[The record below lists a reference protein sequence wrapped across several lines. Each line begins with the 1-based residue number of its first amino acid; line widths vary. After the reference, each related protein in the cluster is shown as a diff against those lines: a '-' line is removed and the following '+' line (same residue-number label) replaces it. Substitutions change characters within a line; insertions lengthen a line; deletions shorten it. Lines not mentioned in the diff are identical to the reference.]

1 MKNMKRIISLLM
13 ALMLMGS
20 SVTANADMIVSNS
33 EGIRLHTVASETN
46 TDLNHFLTDASIT
59 DPRTHQEVTGQV
71 ETGRDYKIRVEFSE
85 GNRDNQFQVNGN
97 HQMTYRFPDGLTV
110 SNLDGQYPVT
120 VGGVKIGVYT
130 IQDNTLTFTPWYSTD
145 QVNYEPYNAEEMQGN
160 PNYKTYADFA
170 VNTEIWFDVVGQFA
184 ETEGKFKFTDS
195 LNKEWNVVPERNE
208 PVIELKKESQY
219 DEEANKFH
227 YTIHATVTN
236 ADAGDLTITDALAD
250 MMGMEGIDSSTLKIT
265 KQTGGAAAEGSGYTL
280 NRENGETIIW
290 TDKETP
296 DGTHKAGFTMTL
308 KDVKKDDT
316 FTIEYDAP
324 IDTAA
329 LERARGENDVG
340 LTIGHNRVTAAA
352 KDTNSQV
359 DWWGQFFP
367 GKKPIQKQYVG
378 QPEGDK
384 SILKWKLTVGSKN
397 ETNPENKVNGKTV
410 TDTWSFDTNIESV
423 SLDKAAGVKITLY
436 PFGDGQKQEITL
448 KEDEVS
454 NYLTEK
460 TDGTGFTFIVP
471 DSAFDVKYCE
481 VEYQTDC
488 RMKGES
494 EGGTSTGTGD
504 VTNTAEFGGQSA
516 SATGTAGG
524 EKPLPELNPTKTLVD
539 SNADELVFRYTVD
552 IPREYIGREKVW
564 FEDEF
569 RLRYEYK
576 EYWIYNKPSR
586 ITVMAVGK
594 ESRKEQPITAGT
606 GAYTYQYCKETG
618 GENIKKFYLFFNA
631 NEKIGNADNS
641 GSKSGLWA
649 WDEDEDVTL
658 TIEYAI
664 SKNNLVADKEGW
676 GSYQYPDCYSNKISE
691 VTKGVLVNTGKINN
705 KDATAELNI
714 TRKVVKHAEVTDSD
728 TGEVTYTVDLNKT
741 GLNQIPENAIFTDTY
756 DDHMEFVD
764 GSLRVCICWNNT
776 EQANIVAEPQYKGQ
790 YLNEGKHQ
798 ITLQFEAFGGGLW
811 EAGDKHNWNYLREI
825 YKPDGGE
832 TEAVNAYKAA
842 QDWYRREYKDQWNNN
857 QTKYPWIRIEYRLR
871 LKDQYVD
878 GNPYRVNNTAKLGD
892 WVGASASAT
901 VKPKMLKKSMTSDG
915 GLLKYAI
922 TVNPSGSQLG
932 DGGKLTLTD
941 VMTNLSPMMDSS
953 LKVIDK
959 GTKET
964 LQRGTDWN
972 VAYDAENH
980 QMTFTL
986 PNSRALEIQYSARAT
1001 GTGKVNISNK
1011 ATLLGESSTV
1021 GKQDF
1026 NASDTSS
1033 GANQSA
1039 YGFQISKVKTGTKI
1053 GLEGAE
1059 FQITYFHKTDKGIEE
1074 FPFGSYT
1081 TNEYGVALIDQG
1093 NDSTLGNNN
1102 HVYANT
1108 VYCIVETK
1116 APERYEASGQER
1128 YIYIDASG
1136 EHQNSID
1143 EVTKWLNEQG
1153 KTVTKCVNWETI
1165 TIENSPASQRFP
1177 FSFTKTDPLG
1187 KALPGATFTLTDT
1200 SANDPEDPRTATSGE
1215 NGAVTFTDLKPGK
1228 TYWLAETRAPGGYL
1242 LSTETWT
1249 IEVGADG
1256 GMTVTDRSGKTVEK
1270 PDGGY
1275 RFANREIPTLPS
1287 VGGRGT
1293 AAYGLLGLALMAMAT
1308 AAAYTLARRKKASG
1322 AE

>member
-33 EGIRLHTVASETN
+33 EGIRLRTVASETN
-46 TDLNHFLTDASIT
+46 TDLNHFLTNASIT
-59 DPRTHQEVTGQV
+59 DPRTHQEVPGQV

-97 HQMTYRFPDGLTV
+97 HQMIYRFPEGLTV
-110 SNLDGQYPVT
+110 RNLDGQYPVT

-130 IQDNTLTFTPWYSTD
+130 IQGNTLTFTPWYSTD

-170 VNTEIWFDVVGQFA
+170 VNTKIWFDVVGQFT
-184 ETEGKFKFTDS
+184 ETEGNFKFTDS

-208 PVIELKKESQY
+208 PVIELQKESQY
-219 DEEANKFH
+219 DKEANKFH
-227 YTIHATVTN
+227 YTIRATVTN

-250 MMGMEGIDSSTLKIT
+250 MMGMKGIDSSTLKIT

-280 NRENGETIIW
+280 NGEKGETITW
-290 TDKETP
+290 TEKETP

-316 FTIEYDAP
+316 FIIEYDAP

-329 LERARGENDVG
+329 LEKALGENDVG

-378 QPEGDK
+378 QPESDK

-397 ETNPENKVNGKTV
+397 ETNPGNRVNEKTV
-410 TDTWSFDTNIESV
+410 KDTWSFDPNIKSV
-423 SLDKAAGVKITLY
+423 SLDEAAGVKITLY
-436 PFGDGQKQEITL
+436 PFNGEPQVI
-448 KEDEVS
+448 EVS
-454 NYLTEK
+454 GDDVSLYFNDSEK
-460 TDGTGFTFIVP
+460 GFTFTVP
-471 DSAFDVKYCE
+471 NPNPEFDVKYCE

-488 RMKGES
+488 RMKDES
-494 EGGTSTGTGD
+494 EGGTSAGTGD
-504 VTNTAEFGGQSA
+504 VTNTVEFGGQSA

-552 IPREYIGREKVW
+552 IPREYINREKVW

-569 RLRYEYK
+569 KLSYEYK
-576 EYWIYNKPSR
+576 EYWIYNNPSR

-594 ESRKEQPITAGT
+594 KSRKERPITAGT
-606 GAYTYQYCKETG
+606 EAYTYRYFKGTS
-618 GENIKKFYLFFNA
+618 GEDIKKFYLFFNTGKEIGDA
-631 NEKIGNADNS
+631 NDP

-664 SKNNLVADKEGW
+664 SKQELVCNKSYGGYTYPNDYDK
-676 GSYQYPDCYSNKISE
+676 KISE

-714 TRKVVKHAEVTDSD
+714 TRKVVKHAEVTDSE

-764 GSLRVCICWNNT
+764 GSLRVYITRENGGR
-776 EQANIVAEPQYKGQ
+776 AESFAEMEYSGACVD
-790 YLNEGKHQ
+790 ETKHQ
-798 ITLQFEAFGGGLW
+798 ISFGFGQSSWKVKKEILPYFIEQHYGSVLNFE
-811 EAGDKHNWNYLREI
+811 
-825 YKPDGGE
+825 
-832 TEAVNAYKAA
+832 TAVRYRS
-842 QDWYRREYKDQWNNN
+842 WYRKESQSDKG
-857 QTKYPWIRIEYRLR
+857 KYPWIRIEYRLR

-878 GNPYRVNNTAKLGD
+878 GNPYRVNNTAKLGE

-915 GLLKYAI
+915 GLLKYTI

-932 DGGKLTLTD
+932 DGEKLTLTD

-959 GTKET
+959 KANTELKQGTE
-964 LQRGTDWN
+964 WN
-972 VAYDAENH
+972 VAYDAESH

-1001 GTGKVNISNK
+1001 GTGTVNISNT
-1011 ATLLGESSTV
+1011 ATLLGESSTA

-1039 YGFQISKVKTGTKI
+1039 FGFQISKVKTGTKI
-1053 GLEGAE
+1053 GLEGAK
-1059 FQITYFHKTDKGIEE
+1059 FQITYFHKKDGEIKE

-1093 NDSTLGNNN
+1093 NDKECQGNDR
-1102 HVYANT
+1102 HIYSDT
-1108 VYCIVETK
+1108 VYRIVETK
-1116 APERYEASGQER
+1116 APEGYEASGQER
-1128 YIYIDASG
+1128 YIYIASK
-1136 EHQNSID
+1136 EDSLETDSDLKAIVD
-1143 EVTKWLNEQG
+1143 SLEG

-1165 TIENSPASQRFP
+1165 TIENSPASQKFP
-1177 FSFTKTDPLG
+1177 FSFTKTDTSG
-1187 KALPGATFTLTDT
+1187 KALPGATFTLTGEGYT
-1200 SANDPEDPRTATSGE
+1200 QTATSDE
-1215 NGAVTFTDLKPGK
+1215 NGTVTFTDLKPGK
-1228 TYWLAETRAPGGYL
+1228 TYQLEETRAPGGYL

-1249 IEVGADG
+1249 IEVGTDG
-1256 GMTVTDRSGKTVEK
+1256 GMTVKDGSGKTVEK
-1270 PDGGY
+1270 PESGY

-1293 AAYGLLGLALMAMAT
+1293 AGYGLLGLALMAMAT

>member
-33 EGIRLHTVASETN
+33 EGIRLRTVASETN

-110 SNLDGQYPVT
+110 RNLDGQYPVT

-130 IQDNTLTFTPWYSTD
+130 IQDNTLTFTPWYSSN
-145 QVNYEPYNAEEMQGN
+145 QVDYKPYNAEEMQGN

-170 VNTEIWFDVVGQFA
+170 VNTKIWFDVVGQFA

-208 PVIELKKESQY
+208 PAIGLQKESQY
-219 DEEANKFH
+219 DKEANKFH
-227 YTIHATVTN
+227 YTIHATVTK

-250 MMGMEGIDSSTLKIT
+250 MMGMKGIDSSTLKIT
-265 KQTGGAAAEGSGYTL
+265 KQSGGETEGSDYTL
-280 NRENGETIIW
+280 NEGNGETITW
-290 TDKETP
+290 TGKETP
-296 DGTHKAGFTMTL
+296 DNPHKAGFTMTL

-316 FTIEYDAP
+316 FIIEYDAP
-324 IDTAA
+324 IDTATLETA
-329 LERARGENDVG
+329 LGENDVG

-378 QPEGDK
+378 QPESDK
-384 SILKWKLTVGSKN
+384 SVLKWKLTVGSKN
-397 ETNPENKVNGKTV
+397 ETDQANNVNGKTV
-410 TDTWSFDTNIESV
+410 TDKWSFDQNQIESV

-436 PFGDGQKQEITL
+436 PFNGEPQVI
-448 KEDEVS
+448 EVS
-454 NYLTEK
+454 GDDVSLYFNDSEK
-460 TDGTGFTFIVP
+460 GFTFTVP
-471 DSAFDVKYCE
+471 NPNPEFDVKYCE

-488 RMKGES
+488 RMKDES
-494 EGGTSTGTGD
+494 EGGTSAGTGD
-504 VTNTAEFGGQSA
+504 VTNTAEFDGQSA

-552 IPREYIGREKVW
+552 IPMEYIGREKVW

-569 RLRYEYK
+569 ILKDGYSW
-576 EYWIYNKPSR
+576 YWIYNRPSR
-586 ITVMAVGK
+586 IAVTAVGK
-594 ESRKEQPITAGT
+594 KSRKERPITAGT

-631 NEKIGNADNS
+631 NEKIENADNS

-664 SKNNLVADKEGW
+664 SKQELVSNRAYG
-676 GSYQYPDCYSNKISE
+676 GYMYPDDYDKKISE

-714 TRKVVKHAEVTDSD
+714 TRKVVKHAEITDSE
-728 TGEVTYTVDLNKT
+728 TGEVTYTVDLNRT
-741 GLNQIPENAIFTDTY
+741 GLNQIPERATFTDTY

-764 GSLRVCICWNNT
+764 GSLHVYITRENGGR
-776 EQANIVAEPQYKGQ
+776 AESFAEMEYSGACVD
-790 YLNEGKHQ
+790 ETKHQ
-798 ITLQFEAFGGGLW
+798 ISFGFGQSSW
-811 EAGDKHNWNYLREI
+811 KVKKEI
-825 YKPDGGE
+825 LPYFIEQHYGNIE
-832 TEAVNAYKAA
+832 NFKAA
-842 QDWYRREYKDQWNNN
+842 VQDGSWYRKESQSENG
-857 QTKYPWIRIEYRLR
+857 KYPWIRIEYRLR

-892 WVGASASAT
+892 WVSASASAT

-915 GLLKYAI
+915 GLLKYTI

-932 DGGKLTLTD
+932 DGEKLTLTD

-959 GTKET
+959 KANTELK
-964 LQRGTDWN
+964 QGTDWN
-972 VAYDAENH
+972 VAYDAESH

-1001 GTGKVNISNK
+1001 GTGTVNISNT

-1026 NASDTSS
+1026 NANDTSS

-1039 YGFQISKVKTGTKI
+1039 YGFQISKVKTDTKI
-1053 GLEGAE
+1053 GLKGAK
-1059 FQITYFHKTDKGIEE
+1059 FKITYFHKTDKGIEE

-1081 TNEYGVALIDQG
+1081 TNEYGVALIDKGNDEKCQG
-1093 NDSTLGNNN
+1093 NDR
-1102 HVYANT
+1102 HIYPDT
-1108 VYCIVETK
+1108 VYRIVETK
-1116 APERYEASGQER
+1116 APEGYEASGKEK
-1128 YIYIDASG
+1128 YICIASK
-1136 EHQNSID
+1136 ENSLETD
-1143 EVTKWLNEQG
+1143 PDLKA
-1153 KTVTKCVNWETI
+1153 VTKCVNWGTI
-1165 TIENSPASQRFP
+1165 TIENSPASQK
-1177 FSFTKTDPLG
+1177 FSFSFIKTDPSG
-1187 KALPGATFTLTDT
+1187 QALPGAAFTLTGEGYT
-1200 SANDPEDPRTATSGE
+1200 QTATSDE
-1215 NGAVTFTDLKPGK
+1215 NGAVNFTDLRPGK
-1228 TYWLAETRAPGGYL
+1228 TYQLAETRAPGGYL

-1249 IEVGADG
+1249 IEVEENG
-1256 GMTVTDRSGKTVEK
+1256 GMTVKDGSDETVEK

-1293 AAYGLLGLALMAMAT
+1293 TAYGLLGLALMAMAT

>member
-33 EGIRLHTVASETN
+33 EGIRLRTVASETN
-46 TDLNHFLTDASIT
+46 TDLNHFLTNASIT
-59 DPRTHQEVTGQV
+59 DPRTHQEVPGQV
-71 ETGRDYKIRVEFSE
+71 ETGRDYKIRVEFTE

-97 HQMTYRFPDGLTV
+97 HQMIYRFPEGLTV
-110 SNLDGQYPVT
+110 RNLDGQYPVT

-130 IQDNTLTFTPWYSTD
+130 IQGNTLTFTPWYSTD

-170 VNTEIWFDVVGQFA
+170 VNTKIWFDVVGQFA

-208 PVIELKKESQY
+208 PAIGLQKESQY
-219 DEEANKFH
+219 DKEANKFH
-227 YTIHATVTN
+227 YTIRATVTD

-250 MMGMEGIDSSTLKIT
+250 MMGMKGIDSSTLKIT
-265 KQTGGAAAEGSGYTL
+265 KQIGTAEGSDYKL
-280 NRENGETIIW
+280 NGENGETITW
-290 TDKETP
+290 TDKEPP
-296 DGTHKAGFTMTL
+296 DDPHKVGFTMTL

-324 IDTAA
+324 IDTATLETA
-329 LERARGENDVG
+329 LGENDVG

-352 KDTNSQV
+352 KDTNSQA

-397 ETNPENKVNGKTV
+397 ETNSANKVNGQQV
-410 TDTWSFDTNIESV
+410 ADTWSLDTNIESV
-423 SLDKAAGVKITLY
+423 LLDKKAGVKITLY
-436 PFGDGQKQEITL
+436 PFNGTPQVIEVLGD
-448 KEDEVS
+448 DVS
-454 NYLTEK
+454 LYFNDSEK
-460 TDGTGFTFIVP
+460 GFTFTVP
-471 DSAFDVKYCE
+471 NPNPEFDVKYCE

-488 RMKGES
+488 WMKDES
-494 EGGTSTGTGD
+494 EGGTSAGTGD
-504 VTNTAEFGGQSA
+504 VTNTAEFDGRSA

-524 EKPLPELNPTKTLVD
+524 EKLLPELNPTKTLVD

-552 IPREYIGREKVW
+552 IPREYIDKKQVW

-569 RLRYEYK
+569 KLSYEYK
-576 EYWIYNKPSR
+576 EYWIYNNPSR
-586 ITVMAVGK
+586 ITVTAVGK
-594 ESRKEQPITAGT
+594 KSRKEQPITAGT
-606 GAYTYQYCKETG
+606 GAYTYQYFKGTS
-618 GENIKKFYLFFNA
+618 GEDIKKFYLFFNTGKEIGDA
-631 NEKIGNADNS
+631 NDP

-664 SKNNLVADKEGW
+664 SKQELVCNK
-676 GSYQYPDCYSNKISE
+676 SYGGYTYPDDYDKKISE

-714 TRKVVKHAEVTDSD
+714 TRKVVKHAEITDSE
-728 TGEVTYTVDLNKT
+728 TGEVTYTVDLNRT
-741 GLNQIPENAIFTDTY
+741 GLNQIPERATFTDTY

-764 GSLRVCICWNNT
+764 GSLHVYITRENGGR
-776 EQANIVAEPQYKGQ
+776 AESFAEMEYSGACVD
-790 YLNEGKHQ
+790 ETKHQ
-798 ITLQFEAFGGGLW
+798 ISFGFGQSSW
-811 EAGDKHNWNYLREI
+811 KVKKEI
-825 YKPDGGE
+825 LPYFIEQHYGSIE
-832 TEAVNAYKAA
+832 NFKAA
-842 QDWYRREYKDQWNNN
+842 VQDGSWYRKESQSENG
-857 QTKYPWIRIEYRLR
+857 KYPWIRIEYRLR

-915 GLLKYAI
+915 GLLKYTI

-932 DGGKLTLTD
+932 DGEKLTLTD

-959 GTKET
+959 KANTELKQGTE
-964 LQRGTDWN
+964 WN
-972 VAYDAENH
+972 VAYDAESH

-1001 GTGKVNISNK
+1001 GTGTVNISNT

-1026 NASDTSS
+1026 NANDTSS

-1039 YGFQISKVKTGTKI
+1039 YGFQISKVKTDTKI
-1053 GLEGAE
+1053 GLKGAK
-1059 FQITYFHKTDKGIEE
+1059 FKITYFHKTDKGIEE

-1081 TNEYGVALIDQG
+1081 TNEYGVALIDKGNDEKCQG
-1093 NDSTLGNNN
+1093 NDR
-1102 HVYANT
+1102 HIYPDT
-1108 VYCIVETK
+1108 VYRIVETK
-1116 APERYEASGQER
+1116 APEGYEASGKEK
-1128 YIYIDASG
+1128 YICIASK
-1136 EHQNSID
+1136 ENSLETD
-1143 EVTKWLNEQG
+1143 PDLKA
-1153 KTVTKCVNWETI
+1153 VTKCVNWGTI
-1165 TIENSPASQRFP
+1165 TIENSPASQKFS
-1177 FSFTKTDPLG
+1177 FSFTKTDPSG
-1187 KALPGATFTLTDT
+1187 KKALPGAAFTLTGEGYT
-1200 SANDPEDPRTATSGE
+1200 QTATSGE
-1215 NGAVTFTDLKPGK
+1215 NGTVTFTDLKPGK
-1228 TYWLAETRAPGGYL
+1228 TYQLEETRAPGGYL

-1249 IEVGADG
+1249 IAVGVNG
-1256 GMTVTDRSGKTVEK
+1256 EMTVKDGNGKTVEK
-1270 PDGGY
+1270 PESGY

-1293 AAYGLLGLALMAMAT
+1293 AVYGLLGLALMAMAT

>member
-33 EGIRLHTVASETN
+33 EGIRLRTVASETN

-85 GNRDNQFQVNGN
+85 GNRDNQFQVNEN

-110 SNLDGQYPVT
+110 RNLDGQYPVT
-120 VGGVKIGVYT
+120 VGGIKIGVYT
-130 IQDNTLTFTPWYSTD
+130 IQDNTLTFTPWYSSN
-145 QVNYEPYNAEEMQGN
+145 QVDYKPYNAEEMQGN

-184 ETEGKFKFTDS
+184 ETEEKFKFTDS

-208 PVIELKKESQY
+208 PVIELKNESQY

-227 YTIHATVTN
+227 YTIRATVTN

-250 MMGMEGIDSSTLKIT
+250 MMGMEGIDRSTLKIT
-265 KQTGGAAAEGSGYTL
+265 KQSGGETEGSDYTL
-280 NRENGETIIW
+280 NEGNGETITW
-290 TDKETP
+290 TGKETP
-296 DGTHKAGFTMTL
+296 DNPHKAGFTMTL

-316 FTIEYDAP
+316 FIIEYDAP
-324 IDTAA
+324 IDTATLETA
-329 LERARGENDVG
+329 LGENDVG

-378 QPEGDK
+378 QPESDK
-384 SILKWKLTVGSKN
+384 SVLKWKLTVGSKN
-397 ETNPENKVNGKTV
+397 ETDQANNVNGKTV
-410 TDTWSFDTNIESV
+410 TDKWSFDQNQIESV

-436 PFGDGQKQEITL
+436 PFNGEPQVI
-448 KEDEVS
+448 EVS
-454 NYLTEK
+454 GDDVSLYFNDSEK
-460 TDGTGFTFIVP
+460 GFTFTVP
-471 DSAFDVKYCE
+471 NPNPEFDVKYCE

-488 RMKGES
+488 RMKDES
-494 EGGTSTGTGD
+494 EGGTSAGTGD
-504 VTNTAEFGGQSA
+504 VTNTAEFDGQSA

-552 IPREYIGREKVW
+552 IPMEYIGREKVW

-569 RLRYEYK
+569 ILKDGYSW
-576 EYWIYNKPSR
+576 YWIYNRPSR
-586 ITVMAVGK
+586 IAVTAVGK
-594 ESRKEQPITAGT
+594 KSRKERPITAGT

-631 NEKIGNADNS
+631 NEKIENADNS

-664 SKNNLVADKEGW
+664 SKQELVSNRAYG
-676 GSYQYPDCYSNKISE
+676 GYMYPDDYDKKISE

-714 TRKVVKHAEVTDSD
+714 TRKVVKHAEITDSE
-728 TGEVTYTVDLNKT
+728 TGEVTYTVDLNRT
-741 GLNQIPENAIFTDTY
+741 GLNQIPERATFTDTY

-764 GSLRVCICWNNT
+764 GSLHVYITRENGGR
-776 EQANIVAEPQYKGQ
+776 AESFAEMEYSGACVD
-790 YLNEGKHQ
+790 ETKHQ
-798 ITLQFEAFGGGLW
+798 ISFGFGQSSW
-811 EAGDKHNWNYLREI
+811 KVKKEI
-825 YKPDGGE
+825 LPYFIEQHYGNIE
-832 TEAVNAYKAA
+832 NFKAA
-842 QDWYRREYKDQWNNN
+842 VQDGSWYRKESQSENG
-857 QTKYPWIRIEYRLR
+857 KYPWIRIEYRLR

-892 WVGASASAT
+892 WVSASASAT

-915 GLLKYAI
+915 GLLKYTI

-932 DGGKLTLTD
+932 DGEKLTLTD

-959 GTKET
+959 KANTELK
-964 LQRGTDWN
+964 QGTDWN
-972 VAYDAENH
+972 VAYDAESH

-1001 GTGKVNISNK
+1001 GTGTVNISNT

-1026 NASDTSS
+1026 NANDTSS

-1039 YGFQISKVKTGTKI
+1039 YGFQISKVKTDTKI
-1053 GLEGAE
+1053 GLKGAK
-1059 FQITYFHKTDKGIEE
+1059 FKITYFHKTDKGIEE

-1081 TNEYGVALIDQG
+1081 TNEYGVALIDKGNDEKCQG
-1093 NDSTLGNNN
+1093 NDR
-1102 HVYANT
+1102 HIYPDT
-1108 VYCIVETK
+1108 VYRIVETK
-1116 APERYEASGQER
+1116 APEGYEASGKEK
-1128 YIYIDASG
+1128 YICIASK
-1136 EHQNSID
+1136 ENSLETD
-1143 EVTKWLNEQG
+1143 PDLKA
-1153 KTVTKCVNWETI
+1153 VTKCVNWGTI
-1165 TIENSPASQRFP
+1165 TIENSPASQKFS
-1177 FSFTKTDPLG
+1177 FSFTKTDPSG
-1187 KALPGATFTLTDT
+1187 QALPGAAFTLTGEGYT
-1200 SANDPEDPRTATSGE
+1200 QTATSDE
-1215 NGAVTFTDLKPGK
+1215 NGTVTFTDLKPGK
-1228 TYWLAETRAPGGYL
+1228 SYRLEETRAPGGYL
-1242 LSTETWT
+1242 LSMETWT
-1249 IEVGADG
+1249 IEVRENGE
-1256 GMTVTDRSGKTVEK
+1256 MTVTDGSGKTVEK
-1270 PDGGY
+1270 PESGY

-1293 AAYGLLGLALMAMAT
+1293 AVYGLLGLALMAMAT
-1308 AAAYTLARRKKASG
+1308 AAAYTLARRKRASG

>member
-33 EGIRLHTVASETN
+33 EGIRLRTVASETN

-85 GNRDNQFQVNGN
+85 GNRDNQFQVNEN

-110 SNLDGQYPVT
+110 RNLDGQYPVT
-120 VGGVKIGVYT
+120 VGGIKIGVYT
-130 IQDNTLTFTPWYSTD
+130 IQDNTLTFTPWYSSN
-145 QVNYEPYNAEEMQGN
+145 QVDYKPYNAEEMQGN

-184 ETEGKFKFTDS
+184 ETEEKFKFTDS

-227 YTIHATVTN
+227 YTIRATVTN

-250 MMGMEGIDSSTLKIT
+250 MMGMEGIDRSTLKIT
-265 KQTGGAAAEGSGYTL
+265 KQSGGETEGSDYTL
-280 NRENGETIIW
+280 NEGNGETITW
-290 TDKETP
+290 TGKETP
-296 DGTHKAGFTMTL
+296 DNPHKAGFTMTL

-316 FTIEYDAP
+316 FIIEYDAP
-324 IDTAA
+324 IDTATLETA
-329 LERARGENDVG
+329 LGENDVG

-378 QPEGDK
+378 QPESDK
-384 SILKWKLTVGSKN
+384 SVLKWKLTVGSKN
-397 ETNPENKVNGKTV
+397 ETDQANNVNGKTV
-410 TDTWSFDTNIESV
+410 TDKWSFDQNQIESV

-436 PFGDGQKQEITL
+436 PFNGEPQVI
-448 KEDEVS
+448 EVS
-454 NYLTEK
+454 GDDVSLYFNDSEK
-460 TDGTGFTFIVP
+460 GFTFTVP
-471 DSAFDVKYCE
+471 NPNPEFDVKYCE

-488 RMKGES
+488 RMKDES
-494 EGGTSTGTGD
+494 EGGTSAGTGD
-504 VTNTAEFGGQSA
+504 VTNTAEFDGQSA

-552 IPREYIGREKVW
+552 IPMEYIGREKVW

-569 RLRYEYK
+569 ILKDGYSW
-576 EYWIYNKPSR
+576 YWIYNRPSR
-586 ITVMAVGK
+586 IAVTAVGK
-594 ESRKEQPITAGT
+594 KSRKERPITAGT

-631 NEKIGNADNS
+631 NEKIENADNS

-664 SKNNLVADKEGW
+664 SKQELVSNRAYG
-676 GSYQYPDCYSNKISE
+676 GYMYPDDYDKKISE

-714 TRKVVKHAEVTDSD
+714 TRKVVKHAEITDSE
-728 TGEVTYTVDLNKT
+728 TGEVTYTVDLNRT
-741 GLNQIPENAIFTDTY
+741 GLNQIPERATFTDTY

-764 GSLRVCICWNNT
+764 GSLHVYITRENGGR
-776 EQANIVAEPQYKGQ
+776 AESFAEMEYSGACVD
-790 YLNEGKHQ
+790 ETKHQ
-798 ITLQFEAFGGGLW
+798 ISFGFGQSSW
-811 EAGDKHNWNYLREI
+811 KVKKEI
-825 YKPDGGE
+825 LPYFIEQHYGNIE
-832 TEAVNAYKAA
+832 NFKAA
-842 QDWYRREYKDQWNNN
+842 VQDGSWYRKESQSENG
-857 QTKYPWIRIEYRLR
+857 KYPWIRIEYRLR

-892 WVGASASAT
+892 WVSASASAT

-915 GLLKYAI
+915 GLLKYTI

-932 DGGKLTLTD
+932 DGEKLTLTD

-959 GTKET
+959 KANTELK
-964 LQRGTDWN
+964 QGTDWN
-972 VAYDAENH
+972 VAYDAESH

-1001 GTGKVNISNK
+1001 GTGTVNISNT

-1026 NASDTSS
+1026 NANDTSS

-1039 YGFQISKVKTGTKI
+1039 YGFQISKVKTDTKI
-1053 GLEGAE
+1053 GLKGAK
-1059 FQITYFHKTDKGIEE
+1059 FKITYFHKTDKGIEE

-1081 TNEYGVALIDQG
+1081 TNEYGVALIDKGNDEKCQG
-1093 NDSTLGNNN
+1093 NDR
-1102 HVYANT
+1102 HIYPDT
-1108 VYCIVETK
+1108 VYRIVETK
-1116 APERYEASGQER
+1116 APEGYEASGKEK
-1128 YIYIDASG
+1128 YICIASK
-1136 EHQNSID
+1136 ENSLETD
-1143 EVTKWLNEQG
+1143 PDLKA
-1153 KTVTKCVNWETI
+1153 VTKCVNWGTI
-1165 TIENSPASQRFP
+1165 TIENSPASQKFS
-1177 FSFTKTDPLG
+1177 FSFTKTDPSG
-1187 KALPGATFTLTDT
+1187 QALPGAAFTLTGEGYT
-1200 SANDPEDPRTATSGE
+1200 QTATSDAHGT
-1215 NGAVTFTDLKPGK
+1215 VTFTDLKPGK
-1228 TYWLAETRAPGGYL
+1228 SYRLEETRAPGGYL
-1242 LSTETWT
+1242 LSMETWT
-1249 IEVGADG
+1249 IEVRENGE
-1256 GMTVTDRSGKTVEK
+1256 MTVTDGSGKTVEK
-1270 PDGGY
+1270 PESGY

-1293 AAYGLLGLALMAMAT
+1293 AVYGLLGLALMAMAT
-1308 AAAYTLARRKKASG
+1308 AAAYTLARRKRASG

>member
-33 EGIRLHTVASETN
+33 EGIRLRTVASETN

-97 HQMTYRFPDGLTV
+97 HQMTYRFPDGLKV
-110 SNLDGQYPVT
+110 RNLDGQYPVT

-130 IQDNTLTFTPWYSTD
+130 IQGNTLTFTPWYSTD
-145 QVNYEPYNAEEMQGN
+145 QENYEPYNAEEMQGN

-170 VNTEIWFDVVGQFA
+170 VNTKIWFDVVGQFA

-208 PVIELKKESQY
+208 PVIGLQKESQY
-219 DEEANKFH
+219 DKEANKFH
-227 YTIHATVTN
+227 YTIRATVTD

-250 MMGMEGIDSSTLKIT
+250 MMGMKGIDRSTLKIT
-265 KQTGGAAAEGSGYTL
+265 KQIGTAEGSDYKL
-280 NRENGETIIW
+280 NGENGETITW
-290 TDKETP
+290 TDKEPP
-296 DGTHKAGFTMTL
+296 DDPHKVGFTMTL

-329 LERARGENDVG
+329 LERALGENDVG

-378 QPEGDK
+378 QPEGNK

-397 ETNPENKVNGKTV
+397 ETDSANKVNGETV
-410 TDTWSFDTNIESV
+410 KDTWSFDTDKIDSV

-436 PFGDGQKQEITL
+436 PFNGEPKVI
-448 KEDEVS
+448 EVS
-454 NYLTEK
+454 GDNVSPYFSDDE
-460 TDGTGFTFIVP
+460 TGFTFTVP
-471 DSAFDVKYCE
+471 NLETDVKYCE

-488 RMKGES
+488 QMKDES
-494 EGGTSTGTGD
+494 EGGTSAGTGD
-504 VTNTAEFGGQSA
+504 VTNTAEFGGRSA

-539 SNADELVFRYTVD
+539 SNADELIFRYTVD

-569 RLRYEYK
+569 KLSYEYK
-576 EYWIYNKPSR
+576 EYWIYNNPSR
-586 ITVMAVGK
+586 ITVTAVGK
-594 ESRKEQPITAGT
+594 KSRKEQPITAGT
-606 GAYTYQYCKETG
+606 GAYTYQYFKGTS
-618 GENIKKFYLFFNA
+618 GEDIKKFYLFFNTGKEIGDA
-631 NEKIGNADNS
+631 NDP

-664 SKNNLVADKEGW
+664 SKQELVCNKSYGGYTYPNDYDK
-676 GSYQYPDCYSNKISE
+676 KISE
-691 VTKGVLVNTGKINN
+691 VMKGVLVNTGKINN

-714 TRKVVKHAEVTDSD
+714 TRKVVKHAEVTDSE

-741 GLNQIPENAIFTDTY
+741 GLNQIPENATFTDTY
-756 DDHMEFVD
+756 DDHMEFVN
-764 GSLRVCICWNNT
+764 GSLHVYITRENGGR
-776 EQANIVAEPQYKGQ
+776 AESFAEMEYSGACVD
-790 YLNEGKHQ
+790 ETKHQ
-798 ITLQFEAFGGGLW
+798 ISFGFGQSSW
-811 EAGDKHNWNYLREI
+811 KVKKEI
-825 YKPDGGE
+825 LPYFIEQHYGNIE
-832 TEAVNAYKAA
+832 NFKAA
-842 QDWYRREYKDQWNNN
+842 VQDGSWYRKESQSENG
-857 QTKYPWIRIEYRLR
+857 KYPWIRIEYRLR

-892 WVGASASAT
+892 WVSASASAT

-915 GLLKYAI
+915 GLLKYTI

-932 DGGKLTLTD
+932 DGEKLTLTD

-959 GTKET
+959 NVNTELKQGTE
-964 LQRGTDWN
+964 WN
-972 VAYDAENH
+972 VAYDAESH
-980 QMTFTL
+980 KMTFTL

-1001 GTGKVNISNK
+1001 GTGTVDISNT
-1011 ATLLGESSTV
+1011 ATLLGESSTA

-1039 YGFQISKVKTGTKI
+1039 FGFQISKVKTGTKI

-1059 FQITYFHKTDKGIEE
+1059 FKITYFHKTDKGIKE
-1074 FPFGSYT
+1074 FPFGSYK
-1081 TNEYGVALIDQG
+1081 TNGYGVALIDKGNDNDCQG
-1093 NDSTLGNNN
+1093 NDRHIYSD
-1102 HVYANT
+1102 T
-1108 VYCIVETK
+1108 VYRIVETK
-1116 APERYEASGQER
+1116 APEGYEASGQER
-1128 YIYIDASG
+1128 YIYIASK
-1136 EHQNSID
+1136 EDSLEMDSDLKAIVD
-1143 EVTKWLNEQG
+1143 SLEG

-1165 TIENSPASQRFP
+1165 TIENSPASQRFS
-1177 FSFTKTDPLG
+1177 FSFTKTDPSG
-1187 KALPGATFTLTDT
+1187 QSLPGATFTLTDK
-1200 SANDPEDPRTATSGE
+1200 SVNAPEDPRTATSDE
-1215 NGAVTFTDLKPGK
+1215 NGTVNFTDLKPGK
-1228 TYWLAETRAPGGYL
+1228 TYQLEETRAPGGYL

-1256 GMTVTDRSGKTVEK
+1256 GMTVTDGSDKTVEK

-1293 AAYGLLGLALMAMAT
+1293 AVYGLLGLALMAMAT

>member
-33 EGIRLHTVASETN
+33 EGIRLRTVASETN
-46 TDLNHFLTDASIT
+46 TDLNHFLTNASIT

-71 ETGRDYKIRVEFSE
+71 ETGRNYKIRVEFSE

-97 HQMTYRFPDGLTV
+97 HQMIYRFPEGLTV
-110 SNLDGQYPVT
+110 RNLDGQYPVT
-120 VGGVKIGVYT
+120 VDGVKIGVYT
-130 IQDNTLTFTPWYSTD
+130 IQGNTLTFTPWYSTD

-170 VNTEIWFDVVGQFA
+170 VNTKIWFDVVGQFT
-184 ETEGKFKFTDS
+184 ENEGKFKFTDS
-195 LNKEWNVVPERNE
+195 LNKEWEIVPERNE
-208 PVIELKKESQY
+208 PAIGLQKESRY
-219 DEEANKFH
+219 DKEANKFH
-227 YTIHATVTN
+227 YTIRATVTD

-250 MMGMEGIDSSTLKIT
+250 MMGMKGIDRSTLKIT
-265 KQTGGAAAEGSGYTL
+265 KQIGTAEGSDYKL
-280 NRENGETIIW
+280 NGENGETITW
-290 TDKETP
+290 TDKEPP
-296 DGTHKAGFTMTL
+296 DDPHKVGFTMTL

-324 IDTAA
+324 IDTATLETA
-329 LERARGENDVG
+329 LGENDVG

-352 KDTNSQV
+352 KDTNSQA

-397 ETNPENKVNGKTV
+397 ETNSANKVNGQQV
-410 TDTWSFDTNIESV
+410 ADTWSLDTNIESV
-423 SLDKAAGVKITLY
+423 LLDKKAGVKITLY
-436 PFGDGQKQEITL
+436 PFNGTPQVIEVLGD
-448 KEDEVS
+448 DVS
-454 NYLTEK
+454 LYFNDSEK
-460 TDGTGFTFIVP
+460 GFTFTVP
-471 DSAFDVKYCE
+471 NPNPEFDVKYCE

-488 RMKGES
+488 WMKDES
-494 EGGTSTGTGD
+494 EGGTSAGTGD
-504 VTNTAEFGGQSA
+504 VTNTAEFDGRSA

-524 EKPLPELNPTKTLVD
+524 EKLLPELNPTKTLVD

-569 RLRYEYK
+569 ILKDGYSW
-576 EYWIYNKPSR
+576 YWIYNRPSR
-586 ITVMAVGK
+586 IAVTAVGK
-594 ESRKEQPITAGT
+594 KSRKERPITAGT

-631 NEKIGNADNS
+631 NEKIENADNS

-664 SKNNLVADKEGW
+664 SKQELVCNK
-676 GSYQYPDCYSNKISE
+676 SYGGYMYPDDYDKKISE

-714 TRKVVKHAEVTDSD
+714 TRKVVKHAEITDSE

-741 GLNQIPENAIFTDTY
+741 GLNQIPERATFTDTY

-764 GSLRVCICWNNT
+764 GSLRVYITRENGGR
-776 EQANIVAEPQYKGQ
+776 AESFAEMEYSGACVD
-790 YLNEGKHQ
+790 ETKHQ
-798 ITLQFEAFGGGLW
+798 ISFGFGQSSW
-811 EAGDKHNWNYLREI
+811 KVKKEI
-825 YKPDGGE
+825 LSYFIEQHYGSVENFKTAVQDGS
-832 TEAVNAYKAA
+832 
-842 QDWYRREYKDQWNNN
+842 WYRKEN
-857 QTKYPWIRIEYRLR
+857 QTDKGKYPWIRIEYRLR
-871 LKDQYVD
+871 LKGQYVD

-915 GLLKYAI
+915 GLLKYTI

-932 DGGKLTLTD
+932 DGETLTLTD
-941 VMTNLSPMMDSS
+941 VMTNLSPIMDSS

-959 GTKET
+959 KANRE
-964 LQRGTDWN
+964 LERGTEWN
-972 VAYDAENH
+972 VAYDAESH

-986 PNSRALEIQYSARAT
+986 PNRRALEIQYSARAT
-1001 GTGKVNISNK
+1001 GTGKVNISNT
-1011 ATLLGESSTV
+1011 AMLLGESSTV

-1039 YGFQISKVKTGTKI
+1039 YGFQISKVKTDTKI
-1053 GLEGAE
+1053 GLKGAK
-1059 FQITYFHKTDKGIEE
+1059 FKITYFHKTDKGIEE

-1081 TNEYGVALIDQG
+1081 TNEYGVALIDKGNDEKCQG
-1093 NDSTLGNNN
+1093 NDR
-1102 HVYANT
+1102 HIYPDT
-1108 VYCIVETK
+1108 VYRIVETK
-1116 APERYEASGQER
+1116 APEGYEASGQER
-1128 YIYIDASG
+1128 YIYIASK
-1136 EHQNSID
+1136 EDSLETDSDLKAIVD
-1143 EVTKWLNEQG
+1143 SLEG

-1165 TIENSPASQRFP
+1165 TIENSPASQKCP
-1177 FSFTKTDPLG
+1177 FSLTKTDPSG
-1187 KALPGATFTLTDT
+1187 QSLPGATFTLTGENYT
-1200 SANDPEDPRTATSGE
+1200 QTATSDK
-1215 NGAVTFTDLKPGK
+1215 NGTVTFTDLKPGK
-1228 TYWLAETRAPGGYL
+1228 IYRLEETRAPGGYL
-1242 LSTETWT
+1242 LSKETWT
-1249 IEVGADG
+1249 IEVGTDG
-1256 GMTVTDRSGKTVEK
+1256 GMTVKNESGKTVEK
-1270 PDGGY
+1270 LDGGY

-1293 AAYGLLGLALMAMAT
+1293 AVYGLLGLALMAMAT

>member
-33 EGIRLHTVASETN
+33 EGVRLRTVASETN

-71 ETGRDYKIRVEFSE
+71 ETGRNYKIRVEFSE

-97 HQMTYRFPDGLTV
+97 HQMIYRFPEGLKV
-110 SNLDGQYPVT
+110 GNLDGQYPVT

-130 IQDNTLTFTPWYSTD
+130 IQGNTLTFTPWYSTD
-145 QVNYEPYNAEEMQGN
+145 QVNYEPYDAEKVQGN

-170 VNTEIWFDVVGQFA
+170 VNTKIWFDVVGQFA

-208 PVIELKKESQY
+208 PAIGLQKESQY
-219 DEEANKFH
+219 DKEANKFH
-227 YTIHATVTN
+227 YTIHATVTK

-250 MMGMEGIDSSTLKIT
+250 MMGMKGIDSSTLKIT
-265 KQTGGAAAEGSGYTL
+265 KQSGGETEGSDYTL
-280 NRENGETIIW
+280 NEGNGETITW
-290 TDKETP
+290 TGKETP
-296 DGTHKAGFTMTL
+296 DNPHKAGFTMTL

-316 FTIEYDAP
+316 FIIEYDAP
-324 IDTAA
+324 IDTATLETA
-329 LERARGENDVG
+329 LGENDVG

-378 QPEGDK
+378 QPESDK
-384 SILKWKLTVGSKN
+384 SVLKWKLTVGSKN
-397 ETNPENKVNGKTV
+397 ETDQANNVNGKTV
-410 TDTWSFDTNIESV
+410 TDKWSFDQNQIESV

-436 PFGDGQKQEITL
+436 PFNGEPQVI
-448 KEDEVS
+448 EVS
-454 NYLTEK
+454 GDDVSLYFNDSEK
-460 TDGTGFTFIVP
+460 GFTFTVP
-471 DSAFDVKYCE
+471 NPNPEFDVKYCE

-488 RMKGES
+488 RMKDES
-494 EGGTSTGTGD
+494 EGGTSAGTGD
-504 VTNTAEFGGQSA
+504 VTNTAEFDGQSA

-552 IPREYIGREKVW
+552 IPMEYIGREKVW

-569 RLRYEYK
+569 ILKDGYSW
-576 EYWIYNKPSR
+576 YWIYNRPSR
-586 ITVMAVGK
+586 IAVTAVGK
-594 ESRKEQPITAGT
+594 KSRKERPITAGT

-631 NEKIGNADNS
+631 NEKIENADNS

-664 SKNNLVADKEGW
+664 SKQELVSNRAYG
-676 GSYQYPDCYSNKISE
+676 GYMYPDDYDKKISE

-714 TRKVVKHAEVTDSD
+714 TRKVVKHAEITDSE
-728 TGEVTYTVDLNKT
+728 TGEVTYTVDLNRT
-741 GLNQIPENAIFTDTY
+741 GLNQIPERATFTDTY

-764 GSLRVCICWNNT
+764 GSLHVYITRENGGR
-776 EQANIVAEPQYKGQ
+776 AESFAEMEYSGACVD
-790 YLNEGKHQ
+790 ETKHQ
-798 ITLQFEAFGGGLW
+798 ISFGFGQSSW
-811 EAGDKHNWNYLREI
+811 KVKKEI
-825 YKPDGGE
+825 LPYFIEQHYGNIE
-832 TEAVNAYKAA
+832 NFKAA
-842 QDWYRREYKDQWNNN
+842 VQDGSWYRKESQSENG
-857 QTKYPWIRIEYRLR
+857 KYPWIRIEYRLR

-892 WVGASASAT
+892 WVSASASAT

-915 GLLKYAI
+915 GLLKYTI

-932 DGGKLTLTD
+932 DGEKLTLTD

-959 GTKET
+959 KANTELK
-964 LQRGTDWN
+964 QGTDWN
-972 VAYDAENH
+972 VAYDAESH

-1001 GTGKVNISNK
+1001 GTGTVNISNT

-1026 NASDTSS
+1026 NANDTSS

-1039 YGFQISKVKTGTKI
+1039 YGFQISKVKTDTKI
-1053 GLEGAE
+1053 GLKGAK
-1059 FQITYFHKTDKGIEE
+1059 FKITYFHKTDKGIEE

-1081 TNEYGVALIDQG
+1081 TNEYGVALIDKGNDEKCQG
-1093 NDSTLGNNN
+1093 NDR
-1102 HVYANT
+1102 HIYPDT
-1108 VYCIVETK
+1108 VYRIVETK
-1116 APERYEASGQER
+1116 APEGYEASGKEK
-1128 YIYIDASG
+1128 YICIASK
-1136 EHQNSID
+1136 ENSLETD
-1143 EVTKWLNEQG
+1143 PDLKA
-1153 KTVTKCVNWETI
+1153 VTKCVNWGTI
-1165 TIENSPASQRFP
+1165 TIENSPASQKFS
-1177 FSFTKTDPLG
+1177 FSFTKTDPSG
-1187 KALPGATFTLTDT
+1187 QALPGAAFTLTGEGYT
-1200 SANDPEDPRTATSGE
+1200 QTATSDE
-1215 NGAVTFTDLKPGK
+1215 NGTVTFTDLKPGK
-1228 TYWLAETRAPGGYL
+1228 SYRLEETRAPGGYL
-1242 LSTETWT
+1242 LSMETWT
-1249 IEVGADG
+1249 IEVRENGE
-1256 GMTVTDRSGKTVEK
+1256 MTVTDESGKTVEK
-1270 PDGGY
+1270 PESGY

-1293 AAYGLLGLALMAMAT
+1293 AGYGLLGLALMAMAT
-1308 AAAYTLARRKKASG
+1308 AAAYMLARRKKASG

>member
-33 EGIRLHTVASETN
+33 EGIRLRTVASETN

-85 GNRDNQFQVNGN
+85 GNRDNQFQVNEN

-110 SNLDGQYPVT
+110 RNLDGQYPVT
-120 VGGVKIGVYT
+120 VGGIKIGVYT
-130 IQDNTLTFTPWYSTD
+130 IQDNTLTFTPWYSSN
-145 QVNYEPYNAEEMQGN
+145 QVDYKPYNAEEMQGN

-184 ETEGKFKFTDS
+184 ETEEKFKFTDS

-227 YTIHATVTN
+227 YTIRATVTN

-250 MMGMEGIDSSTLKIT
+250 MMGMEGIDRSTLKIT
-265 KQTGGAAAEGSGYTL
+265 KQSGGETEGSDYTL
-280 NRENGETIIW
+280 NEGNGETITW
-290 TDKETP
+290 TGKETP
-296 DGTHKAGFTMTL
+296 DNPHKAGFTMTL

-316 FTIEYDAP
+316 FIIEYDAP
-324 IDTAA
+324 IDTATLETA
-329 LERARGENDVG
+329 LGENDVG

-378 QPEGDK
+378 QPESDK
-384 SILKWKLTVGSKN
+384 SVLKWKLTVGSKN
-397 ETNPENKVNGKTV
+397 ETDQANNVNGKTV
-410 TDTWSFDTNIESV
+410 TDKWSFDQNQIESV

-436 PFGDGQKQEITL
+436 PFNGEPQVI
-448 KEDEVS
+448 EVS
-454 NYLTEK
+454 GDDVSLYFNDSEK
-460 TDGTGFTFIVP
+460 GFTFTVP
-471 DSAFDVKYCE
+471 NPNPEFDVKYCE

-488 RMKGES
+488 RMKDES
-494 EGGTSTGTGD
+494 EGGTSAGTGD
-504 VTNTAEFGGQSA
+504 VTNTAEFDGQSA

-552 IPREYIGREKVW
+552 IPMEYIGREKVW

-569 RLRYEYK
+569 ILKDGYSW
-576 EYWIYNKPSR
+576 YWIYNRPSR
-586 ITVMAVGK
+586 IAVTAVGK
-594 ESRKEQPITAGT
+594 KSRKERPITAGT

-631 NEKIGNADNS
+631 NEKIENADNS

-664 SKNNLVADKEGW
+664 SKQELVSNRAYG
-676 GSYQYPDCYSNKISE
+676 GYMYPDDYDKKISE

-714 TRKVVKHAEVTDSD
+714 TRKVVKHAEITDSE
-728 TGEVTYTVDLNKT
+728 TGEVTYTVDLNRT
-741 GLNQIPENAIFTDTY
+741 GLNQIPERATFTDTY

-764 GSLRVCICWNNT
+764 GSLHVYITRENGGR
-776 EQANIVAEPQYKGQ
+776 AESFAEMEYSGACVD
-790 YLNEGKHQ
+790 ETKHQ
-798 ITLQFEAFGGGLW
+798 ISFGFGQSSW
-811 EAGDKHNWNYLREI
+811 KVKKEI
-825 YKPDGGE
+825 LPYFIEQHYGNIE
-832 TEAVNAYKAA
+832 NFKAA
-842 QDWYRREYKDQWNNN
+842 VQDGSWYRKESQSENG
-857 QTKYPWIRIEYRLR
+857 KYPWIRIEYRLR

-892 WVGASASAT
+892 WVSASASAT

-915 GLLKYAI
+915 GLLKYTI

-932 DGGKLTLTD
+932 DGEKLTLTD

-959 GTKET
+959 KANTELK
-964 LQRGTDWN
+964 QGTDWN
-972 VAYDAENH
+972 VAYDAESH

-1001 GTGKVNISNK
+1001 GTGTVNISNT

-1026 NASDTSS
+1026 NANDTSS

-1039 YGFQISKVKTGTKI
+1039 YGFQISKVKTDTKI
-1053 GLEGAE
+1053 GLKGAK
-1059 FQITYFHKTDKGIEE
+1059 FKITYFHKTDKGIEE

-1081 TNEYGVALIDQG
+1081 TNEYGVALIDKGNDEKCQG
-1093 NDSTLGNNN
+1093 NDR
-1102 HVYANT
+1102 HIYPDT
-1108 VYCIVETK
+1108 VYRIVETK
-1116 APERYEASGQER
+1116 APEGYEASGKEK
-1128 YIYIDASG
+1128 YICIASK
-1136 EHQNSID
+1136 ENSLETD
-1143 EVTKWLNEQG
+1143 PDLKA
-1153 KTVTKCVNWETI
+1153 VTKCVNWGTI
-1165 TIENSPASQRFP
+1165 TIENSPASQKFS
-1177 FSFTKTDPLG
+1177 FSFTKTDPSG
-1187 KALPGATFTLTDT
+1187 QALPGAAFTLTGEGYT
-1200 SANDPEDPRTATSGE
+1200 QTATSDE
-1215 NGAVTFTDLKPGK
+1215 NGTVTFTDLKPGK
-1228 TYWLAETRAPGGYL
+1228 SYRLEETRAPGGYL
-1242 LSTETWT
+1242 LSMETWT
-1249 IEVGADG
+1249 IEVRENGE
-1256 GMTVTDRSGKTVEK
+1256 MTVTDGSGKTVEK
-1270 PDGGY
+1270 PESGY

-1293 AAYGLLGLALMAMAT
+1293 AVYGLLGLALMAMAT
-1308 AAAYTLARRKKASG
+1308 AAAYTLARRKRASG

>member
-1 MKNMKRIISLLM
+1 MKRIISLLM

-33 EGIRLHTVASETN
+33 EGIRLRTVASETN

-71 ETGRDYKIRVEFSE
+71 ESGRNYKIRVEFSE

-97 HQMTYRFPDGLTV
+97 HQMIYRFPEGLTV
-110 SNLDGQYPVT
+110 RNLDGQYPVT

-130 IQDNTLTFTPWYSTD
+130 IQGNTLAFTPWYSTD
-145 QVNYEPYNAEEMQGN
+145 QVNYEPYNAEEMRGN

-170 VNTEIWFDVVGQFA
+170 VNTKIWFDVVGQFA

-208 PVIELKKESQY
+208 PAIGLKKESQY
-219 DEEANKFH
+219 DADNNKFH

-250 MMGMEGIDSSTLKIT
+250 MMGMKGIDSSTLKIT
-265 KQTGGAAAEGSGYTL
+265 KQSGGATEGSDYTL
-280 NRENGETIIW
+280 NRENGETITW
-290 TDKETP
+290 TDKEPP
-296 DGTHKAGFTMTL
+296 DDPYKVGFTMTL

-316 FTIEYDAP
+316 FTIGYDAP

-329 LERARGENDVG
+329 LEKALGENDVG

-359 DWWGQFFP
+359 DWWGQSFP

-378 QPEGDK
+378 QPGGDK

-410 TDTWSFDTNIESV
+410 EDTWRFDTDKIYSV
-423 SLDKAAGVKITLY
+423 SLDETADVKITLY

-448 KEDEVS
+448 KKDKVS
-454 NYLTEK
+454 QYLTEK
-460 TDGTGFTFIVP
+460 TDGTGFTFTVP
-471 DSAFDVKYCE
+471 NPEFDVKYCE

-488 RMKGES
+488 QMKDES
-494 EGGTSTGTGD
+494 EGGTSAGKGD
-504 VTNTAEFGGQSA
+504 VTNTAKFGDQSA

-569 RLRYEYK
+569 ILKDGYSW
-576 EYWIYNKPSR
+576 YWIYNRPSR
-586 ITVMAVGK
+586 IAVTAVGK
-594 ESRKEQPITAGT
+594 KSRKERPITAGT

-631 NEKIGNADNS
+631 NEKIENADNS

-664 SKNNLVADKEGW
+664 SKQELVSNRAYG
-676 GSYQYPDCYSNKISE
+676 GYMYPDDYDKKISE

-714 TRKVVKHAEVTDSD
+714 TRKVVKHAEITDSE

-764 GSLRVCICWNNT
+764 GSLRVYITRENGGR
-776 EQANIVAEPQYKGQ
+776 AESFAEMEYSGACVD
-790 YLNEGKHQ
+790 ETKHQ
-798 ITLQFEAFGGGLW
+798 ISFGFGQSSW
-811 EAGDKHNWNYLREI
+811 KVKKEI
-825 YKPDGGE
+825 LPYFIEQHYGNIE
-832 TEAVNAYKAA
+832 NFKAA
-842 QDWYRREYKDQWNNN
+842 VQDGSWYRKEN
-857 QTKYPWIRIEYRLR
+857 QNENGKYPWIRIEYRLR
-871 LKDQYVD
+871 LKGQYVD

-892 WVGASASAT
+892 WVSASASAT

-915 GLLKYAI
+915 GLLKYTI

-932 DGGKLTLTD
+932 DGEKLTLTD

-959 GTKET
+959 KTNAELK
-964 LQRGTDWN
+964 RGTEWN
-972 VAYDAENH
+972 VAYDAERH

-1001 GTGKVNISNK
+1001 GTGKVNISNT
-1011 ATLLGESSTV
+1011 ATLLGESSTA

-1039 YGFQISKVKTGTKI
+1039 FGFQISKVKTDTKI

-1059 FQITYFHKTDKGIEE
+1059 FKITYFHKTDKGIEE

-1093 NDSTLGNNN
+1093 NDNDCQGNDR
-1102 HVYANT
+1102 HIYPDT
-1108 VYCIVETK
+1108 VYRIVETK
-1116 APERYEASGQER
+1116 APEGYEASGQEK
-1128 YIYIDASG
+1128 YICIASK
-1136 EHQNSID
+1136 EDSLETDSDLKAIVD
-1143 EVTKWLNEQG
+1143 SLEG

-1165 TIENSPASQRFP
+1165 TIENSPASQKCP
-1177 FSFTKTDPLG
+1177 FSFTKTDPSG
-1187 KALPGATFTLTDT
+1187 EALPGATFTLTG
-1200 SANDPEDPRTATSGE
+1200 EDYTQNATSDE
-1215 NGAVTFTDLKPGK
+1215 NGTVTFTDLKPGK
-1228 TYWLAETRAPGGYL
+1228 TYRLEETRTPGGYL
-1242 LSTETWT
+1242 LSTETWM
-1249 IEVGADG
+1249 IEVGENG
-1256 GMTVTDRSGKTVEK
+1256 GMTVKDGSGKTVEK
-1270 PDGGY
+1270 PESGY

-1293 AAYGLLGLALMAMAT
+1293 AGYGLLGLALMAMAT
-1308 AAAYTLARRKKASG
+1308 AASYTLARRKKASG

>member
-33 EGIRLHTVASETN
+33 EGVRLRTVASETN

-97 HQMTYRFPDGLTV
+97 HQMIYRFPEGLKV
-110 SNLDGQYPVT
+110 GNLDGQYPVT

-130 IQDNTLTFTPWYSTD
+130 IQGNTLTFTPWYSTD
-145 QVNYEPYNAEEMQGN
+145 QVNYEPYDAEKVQGN

-170 VNTEIWFDVVGQFA
+170 VNTKIWFDVVGQFA

-208 PVIELKKESQY
+208 PAIGLQKESQY
-219 DEEANKFH
+219 DKEANKFH
-227 YTIHATVTN
+227 YTIHATVTK

-250 MMGMEGIDSSTLKIT
+250 MMGMKGIDSSTLKIT
-265 KQTGGAAAEGSGYTL
+265 KQSGGETEGSDYTL
-280 NRENGETIIW
+280 NEGNGETITW
-290 TDKETP
+290 TGKETP
-296 DGTHKAGFTMTL
+296 DNPHKAGFTMTL

-316 FTIEYDAP
+316 FIIEYDAP
-324 IDTAA
+324 IDTATLETA
-329 LERARGENDVG
+329 LGENDVG

-378 QPEGDK
+378 QPESDK
-384 SILKWKLTVGSKN
+384 SVLKWKLTVGSKN
-397 ETNPENKVNGKTV
+397 ETDQANNVNGKTV
-410 TDTWSFDTNIESV
+410 TDKWSFDQNQIESV

-436 PFGDGQKQEITL
+436 PFNGEPQVI
-448 KEDEVS
+448 EVS
-454 NYLTEK
+454 GDDVSLYFNDSEK
-460 TDGTGFTFIVP
+460 GFTFTVP
-471 DSAFDVKYCE
+471 NPNPEFDVKYCE

-488 RMKGES
+488 RMKDES
-494 EGGTSTGTGD
+494 EGGTSAGTGD
-504 VTNTAEFGGQSA
+504 VTNTAEFDGQSA

-552 IPREYIGREKVW
+552 IPMEYIGREKVW

-569 RLRYEYK
+569 ILKDGYSW
-576 EYWIYNKPSR
+576 YWIYNRPSR
-586 ITVMAVGK
+586 IAVTAVGK
-594 ESRKEQPITAGT
+594 KSRKERPITAGT

-631 NEKIGNADNS
+631 NEKIENADNS

-664 SKNNLVADKEGW
+664 SKQELVSNRAYG
-676 GSYQYPDCYSNKISE
+676 GYMYPDDYDKKISE

-714 TRKVVKHAEVTDSD
+714 TRKVVKHAEITDSE
-728 TGEVTYTVDLNKT
+728 TGEVTYTVDLNRT
-741 GLNQIPENAIFTDTY
+741 GLNQIPERATFTDTY

-764 GSLRVCICWNNT
+764 GSLHVYITRENGGR
-776 EQANIVAEPQYKGQ
+776 AESFAEMEYSGACVD
-790 YLNEGKHQ
+790 ETKHQ
-798 ITLQFEAFGGGLW
+798 ISFGFGQSSW
-811 EAGDKHNWNYLREI
+811 KVKKEI
-825 YKPDGGE
+825 LPYFIEQHYGSIE
-832 TEAVNAYKAA
+832 NFKAA
-842 QDWYRREYKDQWNNN
+842 VQDGSWYRKESQSENG
-857 QTKYPWIRIEYRLR
+857 KYPWIRIEYRLR

-915 GLLKYAI
+915 GLLKYTI

-932 DGGKLTLTD
+932 DGEKLTLTD

-959 GTKET
+959 KANTELK
-964 LQRGTDWN
+964 QGTDWN
-972 VAYDAENH
+972 VAYDAESH

-1001 GTGKVNISNK
+1001 GTGTGTVNISNT

-1026 NASDTSS
+1026 NANDTSS

-1039 YGFQISKVKTGTKI
+1039 YGFQISKVKTDTKI
-1053 GLEGAE
+1053 GLKGAK
-1059 FQITYFHKTDKGIEE
+1059 FKITYFHKTDKGIEE

-1081 TNEYGVALIDQG
+1081 TNEYGVALIDKGNDEKCQG
-1093 NDSTLGNNN
+1093 NDR
-1102 HVYANT
+1102 HIYPDT
-1108 VYCIVETK
+1108 VYRIVETK
-1116 APERYEASGQER
+1116 APEGYEASGKEK
-1128 YIYIDASG
+1128 YICIASK
-1136 EHQNSID
+1136 ENSLETD
-1143 EVTKWLNEQG
+1143 PDLKA
-1153 KTVTKCVNWETI
+1153 VTKCVNWGTI
-1165 TIENSPASQRFP
+1165 TIENSPASQK
-1177 FSFTKTDPLG
+1177 FSFSFIKTDPSG
-1187 KALPGATFTLTDT
+1187 QALPGAAFTLTGEGYT
-1200 SANDPEDPRTATSGE
+1200 QTATSDE
-1215 NGAVTFTDLKPGK
+1215 NGTVTFTDLKPGK
-1228 TYWLAETRAPGGYL
+1228 TYQLAETRAPGGYL

-1249 IEVGADG
+1249 IEVEENG
-1256 GMTVTDRSGKTVEK
+1256 GMTVKDGSDETVEK

-1293 AAYGLLGLALMAMAT
+1293 TVYGLLGLALMAMAT

>member
-33 EGIRLHTVASETN
+33 EGIRLRTVASETN

-71 ETGRDYKIRVEFSE
+71 ESGRNYKIRVEFSE

-97 HQMTYRFPDGLTV
+97 HQMIYRFPEGLTV
-110 SNLDGQYPVT
+110 RNLDGQYPVT

-130 IQDNTLTFTPWYSTD
+130 IQGNTLAFTPWYSTD
-145 QVNYEPYNAEEMQGN
+145 QVNYEPYNAEEMRGN

-170 VNTEIWFDVVGQFA
+170 VNTKIWFDVVGQFA

-208 PVIELKKESQY
+208 PAIGLKKESQY
-219 DEEANKFH
+219 DADNNKFH

-250 MMGMEGIDSSTLKIT
+250 MMGMKGIDSSTLKIT
-265 KQTGGAAAEGSGYTL
+265 KQSGGATEGSDYTL
-280 NRENGETIIW
+280 NRENGETITW
-290 TDKETP
+290 TDKEPP
-296 DGTHKAGFTMTL
+296 DDPYKAGFTMTL

-316 FTIEYDAP
+316 FTIGYDAP

-329 LERARGENDVG
+329 LEKALGENDVG

-359 DWWGQFFP
+359 EWWGQFFP

-397 ETNPENKVNGKTV
+397 ETNQENTVNRKTV
-410 TDTWSFDTNIESV
+410 ADTWSLDTNIESV
-423 SLDKAAGVKITLY
+423 SLDKKAGVKITLY
-436 PFGDGQKQEITL
+436 PFNGEPQVI
-448 KEDEVS
+448 EVS
-454 NYLTEK
+454 GDDVSLYFNDSEK
-460 TDGTGFTFIVP
+460 GFTFTVP
-471 DSAFDVKYCE
+471 NPNPEFDVKYCE

-488 RMKGES
+488 RMKDES
-494 EGGTSTGTGD
+494 ECGTSAGTGD
-504 VTNTAEFGGQSA
+504 VTNTAKFGDQSA

-552 IPREYIGREKVW
+552 IPREYIDREKVW

-606 GAYTYQYCKETG
+606 GTYTYQYCKETG

-631 NEKIGNADNS
+631 NEKIENADNS

-676 GSYQYPDCYSNKISE
+676 GAQQYPDYYSNKISE
-691 VTKGVLVNTGKINN
+691 VTNGVLVNTGKINN

-714 TRKVVKHAEVTDSD
+714 TRKVVKHAKVTDSE
-728 TGEVTYTVDLNKT
+728 TGEVTYTVDLNRT
-741 GLNQIPENAIFTDTY
+741 GLNQIPENATFTDTY
-756 DDHMEFVD
+756 NDHMEFVD
-764 GSLRVCICWNNT
+764 GSLHVYITRENGGR
-776 EQANIVAEPQYKGQ
+776 AESFAEMEYSGACVDETKNQISFGFGQ
-790 YLNEGKHQ
+790 SSWKVKKEILPYFIGLHYGNEKDFKTAVQ
-798 ITLQFEAFGGGLW
+798 
-811 EAGDKHNWNYLREI
+811 
-825 YKPDGGE
+825 DGS
-832 TEAVNAYKAA
+832 
-842 QDWYRREYKDQWNNN
+842 WYRKEN
-857 QTKYPWIRIEYRLR
+857 QTDKGKYPWIRIEYRLR

-892 WVGASASAT
+892 WVSASASAT

-915 GLLKYAI
+915 SLLKYTI

-932 DGGKLTLTD
+932 DGKKLTLTD

-959 GTKET
+959 KANTELKQGTE
-964 LQRGTDWN
+964 WN
-972 VAYDAENH
+972 VAYDAESH
-980 QMTFTL
+980 KMTFTL

-1001 GTGKVNISNK
+1001 GTGTVDISNT

-1039 YGFQISKVKTGTKI
+1039 FGFQISKVKTGTKI

-1059 FQITYFHKTDKGIEE
+1059 FKITYFHKTDKGIEE

-1081 TNEYGVALIDQG
+1081 TNGYGVALIDKG
-1093 NDSTLGNNN
+1093 NDENCQENDRHIYSD
-1102 HVYANT
+1102 T
-1108 VYCIVETK
+1108 VYHIVETK
-1116 APERYEASGQER
+1116 APEGYEASGQER
-1128 YIYIDASG
+1128 YIYIASK
-1136 EHQNSID
+1136 EDSLETDSDLKAIVD
-1143 EVTKWLNEQG
+1143 SLEG

-1165 TIENSPASQRFP
+1165 TIENSPASQKCP
-1177 FSFTKTDPLG
+1177 FSLTKTDPSG
-1187 KALPGATFTLTDT
+1187 QSLPGATFTLTGENYT
-1200 SANDPEDPRTATSGE
+1200 QTATSDK
-1215 NGAVTFTDLKPGK
+1215 NGTVTFTDLRPGK
-1228 TYWLAETRAPGGYL
+1228 TYQLEETRAPGGYL
-1242 LSTETWT
+1242 LSKETWT
-1249 IEVGADG
+1249 IEVGTDG
-1256 GMTVTDRSGKTVEK
+1256 GMTVKDGSGKTVEK
-1270 PDGGY
+1270 PESGY

-1293 AAYGLLGLALMAMAT
+1293 AVYGLLGLALMAMAT

>member
-33 EGIRLHTVASETN
+33 EGVRLRTVASETN

-97 HQMTYRFPDGLTV
+97 HQMIYRFPEGLKV
-110 SNLDGQYPVT
+110 GNLDGQYPVT

-130 IQDNTLTFTPWYSTD
+130 IQGNTLTFTPWYSTD
-145 QVNYEPYNAEEMQGN
+145 QVNYEPYDAEKVQGN

-170 VNTEIWFDVVGQFA
+170 VNTKIWFDVVGQFA

-208 PVIELKKESQY
+208 PAIGLQKESQY
-219 DEEANKFH
+219 DKEANKFH
-227 YTIHATVTN
+227 YTIHATVTK

-250 MMGMEGIDSSTLKIT
+250 MMGMKGIDSSTLKIT
-265 KQTGGAAAEGSGYTL
+265 KQSGGETEGSDYTL
-280 NRENGETIIW
+280 NEGNGETITW
-290 TDKETP
+290 TGKETP
-296 DGTHKAGFTMTL
+296 DNPHKAGFTMTL

-316 FTIEYDAP
+316 FIIEYDAP
-324 IDTAA
+324 IDTATLETA
-329 LERARGENDVG
+329 LGENDVG

-378 QPEGDK
+378 QPESDK
-384 SILKWKLTVGSKN
+384 SVLKWKLTVGSKN
-397 ETNPENKVNGKTV
+397 ETDQANNVNGKTV
-410 TDTWSFDTNIESV
+410 TDKWSFDQNQIESV

-436 PFGDGQKQEITL
+436 PFNGEPQVI
-448 KEDEVS
+448 EVS
-454 NYLTEK
+454 GDDVSLYFNDSEK
-460 TDGTGFTFIVP
+460 GFTFTVP
-471 DSAFDVKYCE
+471 NPNPEFDVKYCE

-488 RMKGES
+488 RMKDES
-494 EGGTSTGTGD
+494 EGGTSAGTGD
-504 VTNTAEFGGQSA
+504 VTNTAEFDGQSA

-552 IPREYIGREKVW
+552 IPMEYIGREKVW

-569 RLRYEYK
+569 ILKDGYSW
-576 EYWIYNKPSR
+576 YWIYNRPSR
-586 ITVMAVGK
+586 IAVTAVGK
-594 ESRKEQPITAGT
+594 KSRKERPITAGT

-631 NEKIGNADNS
+631 NEKIENADNS

-664 SKNNLVADKEGW
+664 SKQELVSNRAYG
-676 GSYQYPDCYSNKISE
+676 GYMYPDDYDKKISE

-714 TRKVVKHAEVTDSD
+714 TRKVVKHAEITDSE
-728 TGEVTYTVDLNKT
+728 TGEVTYTVDLNRT
-741 GLNQIPENAIFTDTY
+741 GLNQIPERATFTDTY

-764 GSLRVCICWNNT
+764 GSLHVYITRENGGR
-776 EQANIVAEPQYKGQ
+776 AESFAEMEYSGACVD
-790 YLNEGKHQ
+790 ETKHQ
-798 ITLQFEAFGGGLW
+798 ISFGFGQSSW
-811 EAGDKHNWNYLREI
+811 KVKKEI
-825 YKPDGGE
+825 LPYFIEQHYGNIE
-832 TEAVNAYKAA
+832 NFKAA
-842 QDWYRREYKDQWNNN
+842 VQDGSWYRKESQSENG
-857 QTKYPWIRIEYRLR
+857 KYPWIRIEYRLR

-892 WVGASASAT
+892 WVSASASAT

-915 GLLKYAI
+915 GLLKYTI

-932 DGGKLTLTD
+932 DGEKLTLTD

-959 GTKET
+959 KANTELK
-964 LQRGTDWN
+964 QGTDWN
-972 VAYDAENH
+972 VAYDAESH

-1001 GTGKVNISNK
+1001 GTGTVNISNT

-1026 NASDTSS
+1026 NANDTSS

-1039 YGFQISKVKTGTKI
+1039 YGFQISKVKTDTKI
-1053 GLEGAE
+1053 GLKGAK
-1059 FQITYFHKTDKGIEE
+1059 FKITYFHKTDKGIEE

-1081 TNEYGVALIDQG
+1081 TNEYGVALIDKGNDEKCQG
-1093 NDSTLGNNN
+1093 NDR
-1102 HVYANT
+1102 HIYPDT
-1108 VYCIVETK
+1108 VYRIVETK
-1116 APERYEASGQER
+1116 APEGYEASGKEK
-1128 YIYIDASG
+1128 YICIASK
-1136 EHQNSID
+1136 ENSLETD
-1143 EVTKWLNEQG
+1143 PDLKAVM
-1153 KTVTKCVNWETI
+1153 KCVNWGTI
-1165 TIENSPASQRFP
+1165 TIENSPASQK
-1177 FSFTKTDPLG
+1177 FSFSFIKTDPSG
-1187 KALPGATFTLTDT
+1187 QALPGAAFTLTGEGYT
-1200 SANDPEDPRTATSGE
+1200 QTATSDE
-1215 NGAVTFTDLKPGK
+1215 NGAVNFTDLRPGK
-1228 TYWLAETRAPGGYL
+1228 TYQLAETRAPGGYL

-1249 IEVGADG
+1249 IEVEENG
-1256 GMTVTDRSGKTVEK
+1256 GMTVKDGSDETVEK

-1293 AAYGLLGLALMAMAT
+1293 TAYGLLGLALMAMAT

>member
-33 EGIRLHTVASETN
+33 EGIRLRTVASETN
-46 TDLNHFLTDASIT
+46 TDLNHFLTNASIT
-59 DPRTHQEVTGQV
+59 DPRTHQEVPGQV
-71 ETGRDYKIRVEFSE
+71 ETGRDYKIRVEFTE

-97 HQMTYRFPDGLTV
+97 HQMIYRFPEGLTV
-110 SNLDGQYPVT
+110 RNLDGQYPVT

-130 IQDNTLTFTPWYSTD
+130 IQGNTLTFTPWYSTD

-170 VNTEIWFDVVGQFA
+170 VNTKIWFDVVGQFA

-208 PVIELKKESQY
+208 PAIGLQKESQY
-219 DEEANKFH
+219 DKEANKFH
-227 YTIHATVTN
+227 YTIRATVTD

-250 MMGMEGIDSSTLKIT
+250 MMGMKGIDSSTLKIT
-265 KQTGGAAAEGSGYTL
+265 KQIGTAEGSDYKL
-280 NRENGETIIW
+280 NGENGETITW
-290 TDKETP
+290 TDKEPP
-296 DGTHKAGFTMTL
+296 DDPHKVGFTMTL

-324 IDTAA
+324 IDTATLETA
-329 LERARGENDVG
+329 LGENDVG

-352 KDTNSQV
+352 KDTNSQA

-397 ETNPENKVNGKTV
+397 ETNSANKVNGQQV
-410 TDTWSFDTNIESV
+410 ADTWSLDTNIESV
-423 SLDKAAGVKITLY
+423 LLDKKAGVKITLY
-436 PFGDGQKQEITL
+436 PFNGTPQVIEVLGD
-448 KEDEVS
+448 DVS
-454 NYLTEK
+454 LYFNDSEK
-460 TDGTGFTFIVP
+460 GFTFTVP
-471 DSAFDVKYCE
+471 NPNPEFDVKYCE

-488 RMKGES
+488 WMKDES
-494 EGGTSTGTGD
+494 EGGTSAGTGD
-504 VTNTAEFGGQSA
+504 VTNTAEFDGRSA

-524 EKPLPELNPTKTLVD
+524 EKLLPELNPTKTLVD

-552 IPREYIGREKVW
+552 IPREYIDKKQVW

-569 RLRYEYK
+569 SLLVNTYN
-576 EYWIYNKPSR
+576 EYWIYNNPSR

-594 ESRKEQPITAGT
+594 KSRKERPITAGT
-606 GAYTYQYCKETG
+606 EAYTYQYFKGTS
-618 GENIKKFYLFFNA
+618 GENIKKFYLFFNTDKEIEDA
-631 NEKIGNADNS
+631 NDP

-664 SKNNLVADKEGW
+664 PKNNLVADKKGW
-676 GSYQYPDCYSNKISE
+676 EAWQYPDCYSDKISE
-691 VTKGVLVNTGKINN
+691 VTNGVLVNTGKINN
-705 KDATAELNI
+705 KDATAKLDV
-714 TRKVVKHAEVTDSD
+714 TRKVVKHAEVTDSE
-728 TGEVTYTVDLNKT
+728 TGEVTYTVDLNRT
-741 GLNQIPENAIFTDTY
+741 GLNQIPENATFTDTY

-764 GSLRVCICWNNT
+764 GSLRV
-776 EQANIVAEPQYKGQ
+776 Y
-790 YLNEGKHQ
+790 
-798 ITLQFEAFGGGLW
+798 
-811 EAGDKHNWNYLREI
+811 I
-825 YKPDGGE
+825 Y
-832 TEAVNAYKAA
+832 
-842 QDWYRREYKDQWNNN
+842 QWNNGNPQEIAKGTYAGEGVNTSPNQISLTFGNTLWNMDATIDWPIKQHYGSVENFKTAVNDGSWYRKEN
-857 QTKYPWIRIEYRLR
+857 QTDKGKYPWIRIEYRLR

-915 GLLKYAI
+915 GLLKCAI
-922 TVNPSGSQLG
+922 TVNPSESQLG
-932 DGGKLTLTD
+932 DGGELTLTD

-959 GTKET
+959 KANTELKQGTE
-964 LQRGTDWN
+964 WN
-972 VAYDAENH
+972 VAYDAESH

-1001 GTGKVNISNK
+1001 GTGTVNISNT
-1011 ATLLGESSTV
+1011 AMLLGESSTV

-1039 YGFQISKVKTGTKI
+1039 FGFQISKVKTGTKI
-1053 GLEGAE
+1053 GLEGAK
-1059 FQITYFHKTDKGIEE
+1059 FKITYFHKTDKGIEE

-1081 TNEYGVALIDQG
+1081 TNGYGVALIDQG

-1116 APERYEASGQER
+1116 APEGYEASGQER

-1143 EVTKWLNEQG
+1143 EVTKWLKEQG

-1165 TIENSPASQRFP
+1165 TIENSPASQKFP
-1177 FSFTKTDPLG
+1177 FSFTKTDPSG
-1187 KALPGATFTLTDT
+1187 KFLPGATFTLTGENYT
-1200 SANDPEDPRTATSGE
+1200 QTATSDE
-1215 NGAVTFTDLKPGK
+1215 NGTVTFTDLKPGK
-1228 TYWLAETRAPGGYL
+1228 TYQLEETRAPGGYL

-1256 GMTVTDRSGKTVEK
+1256 SMTVKDGSGKKVEK

-1293 AAYGLLGLALMAMAT
+1293 AGYGLLGLALMAMAT

>member
-33 EGIRLHTVASETN
+33 EGIRLRTVASETN
-46 TDLNHFLTDASIT
+46 TDLNHFLTNASIT
-59 DPRTHQEVTGQV
+59 DPRTHQEVTGHV
-71 ETGRDYKIRVEFSE
+71 ETGRDYTIRVEFSE
-85 GNRDNQFQVNGN
+85 GNRDNQFQVNEN
-97 HQMTYRFPDGLTV
+97 HQMTYRFPDGLKV

-120 VGGVKIGVYT
+120 VGGIKIGVYT
-130 IQDNTLTFTPWYSTD
+130 IQGNMLTFTPWYSTD
-145 QVNYEPYNAEEMQGN
+145 QVNYEPYNAEKMQGN

-219 DEEANKFH
+219 DEEVNKFH
-227 YTIHATVTN
+227 YTIRATVTN
-236 ADAGDLTITDALAD
+236 ADADDLTITDALAD
-250 MMGMEGIDSSTLKIT
+250 MMGMEGIDSNTLKIT
-265 KQTGGAAAEGSGYTL
+265 KQIGTAEGSDYKL
-280 NRENGETIIW
+280 NGENGETITW
-290 TDKETP
+290 TEKETP
-296 DGTHKAGFTMTL
+296 DDQHKAGFTMTL

-329 LERARGENDVG
+329 LEKALGENDVG

-378 QPEGDK
+378 QPEGNK

-397 ETNPENKVNGKTV
+397 ETDSANKVNGETV
-410 TDTWSFDTNIESV
+410 KDTWSFDTDKIDSV

-436 PFGDGQKQEITL
+436 PFNGEPKVI
-448 KEDEVS
+448 EVS
-454 NYLTEK
+454 GDNVSPYFRD
-460 TDGTGFTFIVP
+460 DGTGFTFTVP
-471 DSAFDVKYCE
+471 NLETDVKYCE

-488 RMKGES
+488 QMKDES
-494 EGGTSTGTGD
+494 EGGTSAGKGD
-504 VTNTAEFGGQSA
+504 VTNTAEFGGRSA

-539 SNADELVFRYTVD
+539 PNADELVFRYTVD

-569 RLRYEYK
+569 KLSYEYK

-594 ESRKEQPITAGT
+594 KSRKERTITAGT
-606 GAYTYQYCKETG
+606 EAYTYQHFKGTS
-618 GENIKKFYLFFNA
+618 GEDIKKFYLFFNTDKAIEDA
-631 NEKIGNADNS
+631 NDP

-664 SKNNLVADKEGW
+664 SKQELVSNRAYG
-676 GSYQYPDCYSNKISE
+676 GYTYPDDYDKKISE
-691 VTKGVLVNTGKINN
+691 VTKGILVNTGKINN
-705 KDATAELNI
+705 KDAKAELNI
-714 TRKVVKHAEVTDSD
+714 TRKVVKHAEITDSD
-728 TGEVTYTVDLNKT
+728 AGEVTYTVDLNKT
-741 GLNQIPENAIFTDTY
+741 GLNQIPVNAIFTDTY

-764 GSLRVCICWNNT
+764 GSLHVYICWNNN
-776 EQANIVAEPQYKGQ
+776 EHADIVAEPQYKGQ
-790 YLNEGKHQ
+790 YLNEEKHQ
-798 ITLQFEAFGGGLW
+798 ITIKFGKFSDVLW
-811 EAGDKHNWNYLREI
+811 EAGDKYNLSYLKEI

-842 QDWYRREYKDQWNNN
+842 QDWYRHEYKDQWNNN

-878 GNPYRVNNTAKLGD
+878 GNPYRVNNTAELGD

-972 VAYDAENH
+972 VAYDAESH
-980 QMTFTL
+980 KMTFTL

-1001 GTGKVNISNK
+1001 GTGKVNISNT
-1011 ATLLGESSTV
+1011 AMLLGESSTV

-1059 FQITYFHKTDKGIEE
+1059 FKITYFHKTDKGIEE

-1093 NDSTLGNNN
+1093 NDEECQGNDR
-1102 HVYANT
+1102 HIYPDT
-1108 VYCIVETK
+1108 VYRIIETK
-1116 APERYEASGQER
+1116 APEGYEASGQER
-1128 YIYIDASG
+1128 YIYIDASE

-1177 FSFTKTDPLG
+1177 FSFTKTDTSG
-1187 KALPGATFTLTDT
+1187 KFLPGATFTLTDT
-1200 SANDPEDPRTATSGE
+1200 SANAPEDPRTATSDKIGT
-1215 NGAVTFTDLKPGK
+1215 VTFTDLKPGK
-1228 TYWLAETRAPGGYL
+1228 IYQLEETRAPGGYL

-1256 GMTVTDRSGKTVEK
+1256 EMTVTDESGNTVT

-1308 AAAYTLARRKKASG
+1308 AAAYTLARRKKVSG

>member
-33 EGIRLHTVASETN
+33 EGVRLRTVASETN

-97 HQMTYRFPDGLTV
+97 HQMIYRFPEGLKV
-110 SNLDGQYPVT
+110 GNLDGQYPVT

-130 IQDNTLTFTPWYSTD
+130 IQGNTLTFTPWYSTD
-145 QVNYEPYNAEEMQGN
+145 QVNYEPYDAEKVQGN

-170 VNTEIWFDVVGQFA
+170 VNTKIWFDVVGQFA

-208 PVIELKKESQY
+208 PAIGLQKESQY
-219 DEEANKFH
+219 DKEANKFH
-227 YTIHATVTN
+227 YTIHATVTK

-250 MMGMEGIDSSTLKIT
+250 MMGMKGIDSSTLKIT
-265 KQTGGAAAEGSGYTL
+265 KQSGGETEGSDYTL
-280 NRENGETIIW
+280 NEGNGETITW
-290 TDKETP
+290 TGKETP
-296 DGTHKAGFTMTL
+296 DNPHKAGFTMTL

-316 FTIEYDAP
+316 FIIEYDAP
-324 IDTAA
+324 IDTATLETA
-329 LERARGENDVG
+329 LGENDVG

-378 QPEGDK
+378 QPESDK
-384 SILKWKLTVGSKN
+384 SVLKWKLTVGSKN
-397 ETNPENKVNGKTV
+397 ETDQANNVNGKTV
-410 TDTWSFDTNIESV
+410 TDKWSFDQNQIESV

-436 PFGDGQKQEITL
+436 PFNGEPQVI
-448 KEDEVS
+448 EVS
-454 NYLTEK
+454 GDDVSLYFNDSEK
-460 TDGTGFTFIVP
+460 GFTFTVP
-471 DSAFDVKYCE
+471 NPNPEFDVKYCE

-488 RMKGES
+488 RMKDES
-494 EGGTSTGTGD
+494 EGGTSAGTGD
-504 VTNTAEFGGQSA
+504 VTNTAEFDGQSA

-552 IPREYIGREKVW
+552 IPMEYIGREKVW

-569 RLRYEYK
+569 ILKDGYSW
-576 EYWIYNKPSR
+576 YWIYNRPSR
-586 ITVMAVGK
+586 IAVTAVGK
-594 ESRKEQPITAGT
+594 KSRKERPITAGT

-631 NEKIGNADNS
+631 NEKIENADNS

-664 SKNNLVADKEGW
+664 SKQELVSNRAYG
-676 GSYQYPDCYSNKISE
+676 GYMYPDDYDKKISE

-714 TRKVVKHAEVTDSD
+714 TRKVVKHAEITDSE
-728 TGEVTYTVDLNKT
+728 TGEVTYTVDLNRT
-741 GLNQIPENAIFTDTY
+741 GLNQIPERATFTDTY

-764 GSLRVCICWNNT
+764 GSLHVYITRENGGR
-776 EQANIVAEPQYKGQ
+776 AESFAEMEYSGACVD
-790 YLNEGKHQ
+790 ETKHQ
-798 ITLQFEAFGGGLW
+798 ISFGFGQSSWKVKKEILPYFIEQHYGSVLNFETAVQ
-811 EAGDKHNWNYLREI
+811 
-825 YKPDGGE
+825 DGS
-832 TEAVNAYKAA
+832 
-842 QDWYRREYKDQWNNN
+842 WYRKESQSENG
-857 QTKYPWIRIEYRLR
+857 KYPWIRIEYRLR

-892 WVGASASAT
+892 WVSASASAT

-915 GLLKYAI
+915 GLLKYTI

-932 DGGKLTLTD
+932 DGEKLTLTD

-959 GTKET
+959 KANTELK
-964 LQRGTDWN
+964 QGTDWN
-972 VAYDAENH
+972 VAYDAESH

-1001 GTGKVNISNK
+1001 GTGTVNISNT

-1026 NASDTSS
+1026 NANDTSS

-1039 YGFQISKVKTGTKI
+1039 YGFQISKVKTDTKI
-1053 GLEGAE
+1053 GLKGAK
-1059 FQITYFHKTDKGIEE
+1059 FKITYFHKTDKGIEE

-1081 TNEYGVALIDQG
+1081 TNEYGVALIDKGNDEKCQG
-1093 NDSTLGNNN
+1093 NDR
-1102 HVYANT
+1102 HIYPDT
-1108 VYCIVETK
+1108 VYRIVETK
-1116 APERYEASGQER
+1116 APEGYEASGKEK
-1128 YIYIDASG
+1128 YICIASK
-1136 EHQNSID
+1136 ENSLETD
-1143 EVTKWLNEQG
+1143 PDLKA
-1153 KTVTKCVNWETI
+1153 VTKCVNWGTI
-1165 TIENSPASQRFP
+1165 TIENSPASQK
-1177 FSFTKTDPLG
+1177 FSFSFIKTDPSG
-1187 KALPGATFTLTDT
+1187 QALPGAAFTLTGEGYT
-1200 SANDPEDPRTATSGE
+1200 QTATSDE
-1215 NGAVTFTDLKPGK
+1215 NGAVNFTDLRPGK
-1228 TYWLAETRAPGGYL
+1228 TYQLAETRAPGGYL

-1249 IEVGADG
+1249 IEVEENG
-1256 GMTVTDRSGKTVEK
+1256 GMTVKDGSDETVEK

-1293 AAYGLLGLALMAMAT
+1293 TAYGLLGLALMAMAT

>member
-33 EGIRLHTVASETN
+33 EGIRLRTVASETN

-71 ETGRDYKIRVEFSE
+71 ESGRDYKIRVEFSE

-97 HQMTYRFPDGLTV
+97 HQMIYRFPEGLTV
-110 SNLDGQYPVT
+110 RNLDGQYPVT

-130 IQDNTLTFTPWYSTD
+130 IQGNTLAFTPWYSTD

-170 VNTEIWFDVVGQFA
+170 VNTKIWFDVVGQFT
-184 ETEGKFKFTDS
+184 ETEGNFKFTDS

-208 PVIELKKESQY
+208 PVIELQKESQY
-219 DEEANKFH
+219 DKEANKFH

-250 MMGMEGIDSSTLKIT
+250 MMGMKGIDRSTLKIT
-265 KQTGGAAAEGSGYTL
+265 KQIGTAEGSDYKL
-280 NRENGETIIW
+280 NGENDETITW
-290 TDKETP
+290 TDKEPP
-296 DGTHKAGFTMTL
+296 DDPYKVGFTMTL

-316 FTIEYDAP
+316 FIIEYDAP
-324 IDTAA
+324 IDTATLETA
-329 LERARGENDVG
+329 LGENDVG

-359 DWWGQFFP
+359 DWWGQSFP

-384 SILKWKLTVGSKN
+384 SILKWKLTIGSKN
-397 ETNPENKVNGKTV
+397 ETNSENKVNGQQV
-410 TDTWSFDTNIESV
+410 ADTWSLDTNIESV
-423 SLDKAAGVKITLY
+423 SLDKKAGVKITLY
-436 PFGDGQKQEITL
+436 PFNGEPQVI
-448 KEDEVS
+448 EVS
-454 NYLTEK
+454 GDDVSLYFNDSEK
-460 TDGTGFTFIVP
+460 GFTFTVP
-471 DSAFDVKYCE
+471 NPNPEFDVKYCE

-488 RMKGES
+488 RMKDES
-494 EGGTSTGTGD
+494 EGGTSAGTGD
-504 VTNTAEFGGQSA
+504 VTNTAKFGDQSA

-539 SNADELVFRYTVD
+539 SNADELVFHYTVD
-552 IPREYIGREKVW
+552 IPREYIDKKQVW

-569 RLRYEYK
+569 SLLVNTYN
-576 EYWIYNKPSR
+576 EYWIYNNPSR

-594 ESRKEQPITAGT
+594 KSRKERSITAGT
-606 GAYTYQYCKETG
+606 EAYTYQYFKGTS
-618 GENIKKFYLFFNA
+618 GENIKKFYLFFNTDKAIEDA
-631 NEKIGNADNS
+631 NDP
-641 GSKSGLWA
+641 GSMSGLWA

-664 SKNNLVADKEGW
+664 PKNNLVADKKGW
-676 GSYQYPDCYSNKISE
+676 EAQQYPDCYSDKISE
-691 VTKGVLVNTGKINN
+691 VTNGVLVNTGRINN
-705 KDATAELNI
+705 KDATAKLDV
-714 TRKVVKHAEVTDSD
+714 TRKVVKHAKVTDSE
-728 TGEVTYTVDLNKT
+728 TGEVTYTVDLNRT
-741 GLNQIPENAIFTDTY
+741 GLNQIPENATFTDTY

-764 GSLRVCICWNNT
+764 GSLRVYITRENGGR
-776 EQANIVAEPQYKGQ
+776 AESFAEMEYSGACVDETKNQISFGFGQ
-790 YLNEGKHQ
+790 SSWKVKKEILPYFIGLHYGNEKDFKTAVQ
-798 ITLQFEAFGGGLW
+798 
-811 EAGDKHNWNYLREI
+811 
-825 YKPDGGE
+825 DGS
-832 TEAVNAYKAA
+832 
-842 QDWYRREYKDQWNNN
+842 WYRKEN
-857 QTKYPWIRIEYRLR
+857 QTDKGKYPWIRIEYRLR

-878 GNPYRVNNTAKLGD
+878 GNPYRVKNTAKLGD

-915 GLLKYAI
+915 GLLKCAI
-922 TVNPSGSQLG
+922 TVNPSESQLG
-932 DGGKLTLTD
+932 DGGELTLTD

-959 GTKET
+959 ET
-964 LQRGTDWN
+964 NTELKRGTEWN
-972 VAYDAENH
+972 VAYDAERH

-986 PNSRALEIQYSARAT
+986 PNSRTLEIQYGARAT
-1001 GTGKVNISNK
+1001 GTGTVDISNT

-1039 YGFQISKVKTGTKI
+1039 FGFQISKVKTRTKI
-1053 GLEGAE
+1053 GLEGAK
-1059 FQITYFHKTDKGIEE
+1059 FKITYFHKKDGEIKE

-1093 NDSTLGNNN
+1093 NDKECQGNDR
-1102 HVYANT
+1102 HIYPDT
-1108 VYCIVETK
+1108 VYRIVETK
-1116 APERYEASGQER
+1116 APEGYEASGQER
-1128 YIYIDASG
+1128 YIYIASK
-1136 EHQNSID
+1136 EDSLETDSDLKAIVD
-1143 EVTKWLNEQG
+1143 SLEG

-1165 TIENSPASQRFP
+1165 TIENSPASQKCP
-1177 FSFTKTDPLG
+1177 FSLTKTDPSG
-1187 KALPGATFTLTDT
+1187 QSLPGATFTLTGEGYT
-1200 SANDPEDPRTATSGE
+1200 QIATSDK
-1215 NGAVTFTDLKPGK
+1215 NGTVNFTDLKPGK
-1228 TYWLAETRAPGGYL
+1228 TYQLEETRAPGGYL

-1249 IEVGADG
+1249 IEVGENG
-1256 GMTVTDRSGKTVEK
+1256 GMTVKNGSGKKVEK
-1270 PDGGY
+1270 PESGY

-1293 AAYGLLGLALMAMAT
+1293 AVYGLLGLALMAMAT

>member
-33 EGIRLHTVASETN
+33 EGIRLRTVASETN

-85 GNRDNQFQVNGN
+85 GNRDNQFQVNEN

-110 SNLDGQYPVT
+110 RNLDGQYPVT
-120 VGGVKIGVYT
+120 VGGIKIGVYT
-130 IQDNTLTFTPWYSTD
+130 IQDNTLTFTPWYSSN
-145 QVNYEPYNAEEMQGN
+145 QVDYKPYNAEEMQGN

-184 ETEGKFKFTDS
+184 ETEEKFKFTDS

-227 YTIHATVTN
+227 YTIRATVTN

-250 MMGMEGIDSSTLKIT
+250 MMGMEGIDRSTLKIT
-265 KQTGGAAAEGSGYTL
+265 KQSGGETEGSDYTL
-280 NRENGETIIW
+280 NEGNGETITW
-290 TDKETP
+290 TGKETP
-296 DGTHKAGFTMTL
+296 DNPHKAGFTMTL

-316 FTIEYDAP
+316 FIIEYDAP
-324 IDTAA
+324 IDTATLETA
-329 LERARGENDVG
+329 LGENDVG

-378 QPEGDK
+378 QPESDK
-384 SILKWKLTVGSKN
+384 SVLKWKLTVGSKN
-397 ETNPENKVNGKTV
+397 ETDQANNVNGKTV
-410 TDTWSFDTNIESV
+410 TDKWSFDQNQIESV

-436 PFGDGQKQEITL
+436 PFNGEPQVI
-448 KEDEVS
+448 EVS
-454 NYLTEK
+454 GDDVSLYFNDSEK
-460 TDGTGFTFIVP
+460 GFTFTVP
-471 DSAFDVKYCE
+471 NPNPEFDVKYCE

-488 RMKGES
+488 RMKDES
-494 EGGTSTGTGD
+494 EGGTSAGTGD
-504 VTNTAEFGGQSA
+504 VTNTAEFDGQSA

-552 IPREYIGREKVW
+552 IPMEYIGREKVW

-569 RLRYEYK
+569 ILKDGYSW
-576 EYWIYNKPSR
+576 YWIYNRPSR
-586 ITVMAVGK
+586 IAVTAVGK
-594 ESRKEQPITAGT
+594 KSRKERPITAGT

-631 NEKIGNADNS
+631 NEKIENADNS

-664 SKNNLVADKEGW
+664 SKQELVSNRAYG
-676 GSYQYPDCYSNKISE
+676 GYMYPDDYDKKISE

-714 TRKVVKHAEVTDSD
+714 TRKVVKHAEITDSE
-728 TGEVTYTVDLNKT
+728 TGEVTYTVDLNRT
-741 GLNQIPENAIFTDTY
+741 GLNQIPERATFTDTY

-764 GSLRVCICWNNT
+764 GSLHVYITRENGGR
-776 EQANIVAEPQYKGQ
+776 AESFAEMEYSGACVD
-790 YLNEGKHQ
+790 ETKHQ
-798 ITLQFEAFGGGLW
+798 ISFGFGQSSW
-811 EAGDKHNWNYLREI
+811 KVKKEI
-825 YKPDGGE
+825 LPYFIEQHYGNIE
-832 TEAVNAYKAA
+832 NFKAA
-842 QDWYRREYKDQWNNN
+842 VQDGSWYRKESQSENG
-857 QTKYPWIRIEYRLR
+857 KYPWIRIEYRLR

-892 WVGASASAT
+892 WVSASASAT

-915 GLLKYAI
+915 GLLKYTI

-932 DGGKLTLTD
+932 DGEKLTLTD

-959 GTKET
+959 KANTELK
-964 LQRGTDWN
+964 QGTDWN
-972 VAYDAENH
+972 VAYDAESH

-1001 GTGKVNISNK
+1001 GTGTVNISNT

-1026 NASDTSS
+1026 NANDTSS

-1039 YGFQISKVKTGTKI
+1039 YGFQISKVKTDTKI
-1053 GLEGAE
+1053 GLKGAK
-1059 FQITYFHKTDKGIEE
+1059 FKITYFHKTDKGIEE

-1081 TNEYGVALIDQG
+1081 TNEYGVALIDKGNDEKCQG
-1093 NDSTLGNNN
+1093 NDR
-1102 HVYANT
+1102 HIYPDT
-1108 VYCIVETK
+1108 VYRIVETK
-1116 APERYEASGQER
+1116 APEGYEASGKEK
-1128 YIYIDASG
+1128 YICIASK
-1136 EHQNSID
+1136 ENSLETD
-1143 EVTKWLNEQG
+1143 PDLKA
-1153 KTVTKCVNWETI
+1153 VTKCVNWGTI
-1165 TIENSPASQRFP
+1165 TIENSPASQKFS
-1177 FSFTKTDPLG
+1177 FSFTKTDPSG
-1187 KALPGATFTLTDT
+1187 QALPGAAFTLTGEGYT
-1200 SANDPEDPRTATSGE
+1200 QTATSDE
-1215 NGAVTFTDLKPGK
+1215 NGPVTFTDLKPGK
-1228 TYWLAETRAPGGYL
+1228 SYRLEETRAPGGYL
-1242 LSTETWT
+1242 LSMETWT
-1249 IEVGADG
+1249 IEVRENGE
-1256 GMTVTDRSGKTVEK
+1256 MTVTDGSGKTVEK
-1270 PDGGY
+1270 PESGY

-1293 AAYGLLGLALMAMAT
+1293 AVYGLLGLALMAMAT
-1308 AAAYTLARRKKASG
+1308 AAAYTLARRKRASG

>member
-33 EGIRLHTVASETN
+33 EGIRLRTVASETN
-46 TDLNHFLTDASIT
+46 TDLNHFLTDASII

-97 HQMTYRFPDGLTV
+97 HQMIYRFPEGLTV
-110 SNLDGQYPVT
+110 RNLDGQYPVT

-130 IQDNTLTFTPWYSTD
+130 IQDNTLTFTPWYSND

-170 VNTEIWFDVVGQFA
+170 VNTKIWFDVVGQFA
-184 ETEGKFKFTDS
+184 ETEGNFKFTDS

-208 PVIELKKESQY
+208 PVIGLKKESQY
-219 DEEANKFH
+219 DEKDNKFH

-250 MMGMEGIDSSTLKIT
+250 MMGMKGIDRSTLKIT
-265 KQTGGAAAEGSGYTL
+265 KQIGTAEGSDYKL
-280 NRENGETIIW
+280 NGENDETITW
-290 TDKETP
+290 TDKEPP
-296 DGTHKAGFTMTL
+296 DDPYKVGFTMTL
-308 KDVKKDDT
+308 KNVKKDDA
-316 FTIEYDAP
+316 FIIEYDAP
-324 IDTAA
+324 IDTATLETA
-329 LERARGENDVG
+329 LGENDVG

-359 DWWGQFFP
+359 DWWGRSFP

-378 QPEGDK
+378 QPGGDK

-410 TDTWSFDTNIESV
+410 EDTWRFDTDKIYSV
-423 SLDKAAGVKITLY
+423 SLDETADVKITLY
-436 PFGDGQKQEITL
+436 PFDGEPHVI
-448 KEDEVS
+448 EVS
-454 NYLTEK
+454 GDDVSLYFNDSEK
-460 TDGTGFTFIVP
+460 GFTFTVP
-471 DSAFDVKYCE
+471 NPNPEFDVKYCE

-488 RMKGES
+488 RMKDES
-494 EGGTSTGTGD
+494 EGGTSAGTGD
-504 VTNTAEFGGQSA
+504 VTNTAEFDGQSA

-569 RLRYEYK
+569 ILKDGYSW
-576 EYWIYNKPSR
+576 YWIYNRPSR
-586 ITVMAVGK
+586 IAVTAVGK
-594 ESRKEQPITAGT
+594 KSRKERPITAGT

-631 NEKIGNADNS
+631 NEKIENADNS

-664 SKNNLVADKEGW
+664 SKQELVSNRAYG
-676 GSYQYPDCYSNKISE
+676 GYMYPDDYDKKISE

-714 TRKVVKHAEVTDSD
+714 TRKVVKHAEITDSE
-728 TGEVTYTVDLNKT
+728 TGEVTYTVDLNRT
-741 GLNQIPENAIFTDTY
+741 GLNQIPERATFTDTY

-764 GSLRVCICWNNT
+764 GSLHVYITRENGGR
-776 EQANIVAEPQYKGQ
+776 AESFAEMEYSGACVD
-790 YLNEGKHQ
+790 ETKHQ
-798 ITLQFEAFGGGLW
+798 ISFGFGQSSW
-811 EAGDKHNWNYLREI
+811 KVKKEI
-825 YKPDGGE
+825 LPYFIEQHYGNIE
-832 TEAVNAYKAA
+832 NFKAA
-842 QDWYRREYKDQWNNN
+842 VQDGSWYRKESQSENG
-857 QTKYPWIRIEYRLR
+857 KYPWIRIEYRLR

-892 WVGASASAT
+892 WVSASASAT

-915 GLLKYAI
+915 GLLKYTI

-932 DGGKLTLTD
+932 DGEKLTLTD

-959 GTKET
+959 KTNAELK
-964 LQRGTDWN
+964 RGTEWN
-972 VAYDAENH
+972 VAYDAERH

-1001 GTGKVNISNK
+1001 GTGKVNISNT
-1011 ATLLGESSTV
+1011 ATLLGESSTA

-1039 YGFQISKVKTGTKI
+1039 FGFQISKVKTDTKI

-1059 FQITYFHKTDKGIEE
+1059 FKITYFHKTDKGIEE

-1093 NDSTLGNNN
+1093 NDNDCQGNDR
-1102 HVYANT
+1102 HIYSDT
-1108 VYCIVETK
+1108 VYHIVETK
-1116 APERYEASGQER
+1116 APEGYEASGQER

-1143 EVTKWLNEQG
+1143 EVTKWLKEQG

-1165 TIENSPASQRFP
+1165 TIENSPASQKFP
-1177 FSFTKTDPLG
+1177 FSFTKTDPSG
-1187 KALPGATFTLTDT
+1187 KKALPGATFTLTGEGYT
-1200 SANDPEDPRTATSGE
+1200 QTATSDK
-1215 NGAVTFTDLKPGK
+1215 NGTVTFTDLKPGK
-1228 TYWLAETRAPGGYL
+1228 TYQLAETRAPGGYL

-1249 IEVGADG
+1249 IEVGTDG
-1256 GMTVTDRSGKTVEK
+1256 GMTVKDGSGKTVEK
-1270 PDGGY
+1270 PESGY

-1293 AAYGLLGLALMAMAT
+1293 TVYGLLGLALMAMAT
-1308 AAAYTLARRKKASG
+1308 AAAYMLARRKKASG

>member
-1 MKNMKRIISLLM
+1 MKRIISLLM

-33 EGIRLHTVASETN
+33 EGIRLRTVASETN

-71 ETGRDYKIRVEFSE
+71 ESGRNYKIRVEFSE

-97 HQMTYRFPDGLTV
+97 HQMIYRFPEGLTV
-110 SNLDGQYPVT
+110 RNLDGQYPVT

-130 IQDNTLTFTPWYSTD
+130 IQGNTLAFTPWYSTD
-145 QVNYEPYNAEEMQGN
+145 QVNYEPYNAEEMRGN

-170 VNTEIWFDVVGQFA
+170 VNTKIWFDVVGQFA

-208 PVIELKKESQY
+208 PAIGLKKESQY
-219 DEEANKFH
+219 DADNNKFH

-250 MMGMEGIDSSTLKIT
+250 MMGMKGIDSSTLKIT
-265 KQTGGAAAEGSGYTL
+265 KQSGGATEGSDYTL
-280 NRENGETIIW
+280 NRENGETITW
-290 TDKETP
+290 TDKEPP
-296 DGTHKAGFTMTL
+296 DDPYKVGFTMTL

-316 FTIEYDAP
+316 FTIGYDAP

-329 LERARGENDVG
+329 LEKALGENDVG

-359 DWWGQFFP
+359 DWWGQSFP

-378 QPEGDK
+378 QPGGDK

-410 TDTWSFDTNIESV
+410 EDTWRFDTDKIYSV
-423 SLDKAAGVKITLY
+423 SLDETADVKITLY

-448 KEDEVS
+448 KKDKVS
-454 NYLTEK
+454 QYLTEK
-460 TDGTGFTFIVP
+460 TDGTGFTFTVP
-471 DSAFDVKYCE
+471 NPEFDVKYCE

-488 RMKGES
+488 RMKDES
-494 EGGTSTGTGD
+494 DGGTSAGKGD

-524 EKPLPELNPTKTLVD
+524 EKPLPELNPAKTLVD

-552 IPREYIGREKVW
+552 IPREYINREKVW

-569 RLRYEYK
+569 KLSYEYK
-576 EYWIYNKPSR
+576 EYWIYNNPSR

-594 ESRKEQPITAGT
+594 KSRKERPITAGT
-606 GAYTYQYCKETG
+606 EAYTYRYFKGTS
-618 GENIKKFYLFFNA
+618 GENIKKFYLFFNTDKEIEDA
-631 NEKIGNADNS
+631 NDP

-664 SKNNLVADKEGW
+664 PKNNLVADKKGW
-676 GSYQYPDCYSNKISE
+676 EAWQYPDCYSDKISE
-691 VTKGVLVNTGKINN
+691 VTNGVLVNTGKINN
-705 KDATAELNI
+705 KDATAKLDV
-714 TRKVVKHAEVTDSD
+714 TRKVVKHAEVTDSE
-728 TGEVTYTVDLNKT
+728 TGEVTYTVDLNRT
-741 GLNQIPENAIFTDTY
+741 GLNQIPENATFTDTY

-764 GSLRVCICWNNT
+764 ESLHVYITRENGGR
-776 EQANIVAEPQYKGQ
+776 AESFAEMEYSGACVD
-790 YLNEGKHQ
+790 ETKHQ
-798 ITLQFEAFGGGLW
+798 ISFGFGQSSW
-811 EAGDKHNWNYLREI
+811 KVKKEI
-825 YKPDGGE
+825 LPYFIEQHYGSVENFK
-832 TEAVNAYKAA
+832 TAVN
-842 QDWYRREYKDQWNNN
+842 DGSWYRKEN
-857 QTKYPWIRIEYRLR
+857 QTDKGKYPWIRIEYRLR

-915 GLLKYAI
+915 GLLKCAI
-922 TVNPSGSQLG
+922 TVNPSESQLG
-932 DGGKLTLTD
+932 DGGELTLTD

-959 GTKET
+959 KANTELKQGTE
-964 LQRGTDWN
+964 WN
-972 VAYDAENH
+972 VAYDAESH
-980 QMTFTL
+980 KMTFTL

-1001 GTGKVNISNK
+1001 GTGTVDISNT
-1011 ATLLGESSTV
+1011 ATLLGESSTA

-1039 YGFQISKVKTGTKI
+1039 FGFQISKVKTGTKI

-1059 FQITYFHKTDKGIEE
+1059 FKITYFHKTDKGIKE
-1074 FPFGSYT
+1074 FPFGSYK
-1081 TNEYGVALIDQG
+1081 TNGYGVALIDKG
-1093 NDSTLGNNN
+1093 NDENCQENDRHIYSD
-1102 HVYANT
+1102 T
-1108 VYCIVETK
+1108 VYHIVETK
-1116 APERYEASGQER
+1116 APEGYEASGQER
-1128 YIYIDASG
+1128 YIYIASK
-1136 EHQNSID
+1136 EDSLEMDSDLKAIVD
-1143 EVTKWLNEQG
+1143 SLEG

-1165 TIENSPASQRFP
+1165 TIENSSASQRFS
-1177 FSFTKTDPLG
+1177 FSFTKTDLSG
-1187 KALPGATFTLTDT
+1187 KALPGATFTLTGENYT
-1200 SANDPEDPRTATSGE
+1200 QTATSDK
-1215 NGAVTFTDLKPGK
+1215 NGTVTFTDLKPGK
-1228 TYWLAETRAPGGYL
+1228 IYRLEETRAPGGYL

-1249 IEVGADG
+1249 IEVEENG
-1256 GMTVTDRSGKTVEK
+1256 GMTVKDGSGKTVEK
-1270 PDGGY
+1270 PESGY

-1293 AAYGLLGLALMAMAT
+1293 AGYGLLGLALMAMAT

>member
-33 EGIRLHTVASETN
+33 EGIRLRTVASETN

-71 ETGRDYKIRVEFSE
+71 ESGRNYKIRVEFSE

-97 HQMTYRFPDGLTV
+97 HQMIYRFPEGLTV
-110 SNLDGQYPVT
+110 RNLDGQYPVT

-130 IQDNTLTFTPWYSTD
+130 IQGNTLAFTPWYSTD
-145 QVNYEPYNAEEMQGN
+145 QVNYEPYNAEEMRGN

-170 VNTEIWFDVVGQFA
+170 VNTKIWFDVVGQFA

-208 PVIELKKESQY
+208 PAIGLKKESQY
-219 DEEANKFH
+219 DADNNKFH

-250 MMGMEGIDSSTLKIT
+250 MMGMKGIDSSTLKIT
-265 KQTGGAAAEGSGYTL
+265 KQSGGATEGSDYTL
-280 NRENGETIIW
+280 NRENGETITW
-290 TDKETP
+290 TDKEPP
-296 DGTHKAGFTMTL
+296 DDPYKVGFTMTL

-316 FTIEYDAP
+316 FTIGYDAP

-329 LERARGENDVG
+329 LEKALGENDVG

-359 DWWGQFFP
+359 DWWGQSFP

-378 QPEGDK
+378 QPGGDK

-410 TDTWSFDTNIESV
+410 EDTWRFDTDKIYSV
-423 SLDKAAGVKITLY
+423 SLDETADVKITLY

-448 KEDEVS
+448 KKDKVS
-454 NYLTEK
+454 QYLTEK
-460 TDGTGFTFIVP
+460 TDGTGFTFTVP
-471 DSAFDVKYCE
+471 NPEFDVKYCE

-488 RMKGES
+488 QMKDES
-494 EGGTSTGTGD
+494 EGGTSAGKGD
-504 VTNTAEFGGQSA
+504 VTNTAKFGDQSA

-569 RLRYEYK
+569 ILKDGYSW
-576 EYWIYNKPSR
+576 YWIYNRPSR
-586 ITVMAVGK
+586 IAVTAVGK
-594 ESRKEQPITAGT
+594 KSRKERPITAGT

-631 NEKIGNADNS
+631 NEKIENADNS

-664 SKNNLVADKEGW
+664 SKQELVSNRAYG
-676 GSYQYPDCYSNKISE
+676 GYMYPDDYDKKISE

-714 TRKVVKHAEVTDSD
+714 TRKVVKHAEITDSE

-764 GSLRVCICWNNT
+764 GSLRVYITRENGGR
-776 EQANIVAEPQYKGQ
+776 AESFAEMEYSGACVD
-790 YLNEGKHQ
+790 ETKHQ
-798 ITLQFEAFGGGLW
+798 ISFGFGQSSW
-811 EAGDKHNWNYLREI
+811 KVKKEI
-825 YKPDGGE
+825 LPYFIEQHYGNIE
-832 TEAVNAYKAA
+832 NFKAA
-842 QDWYRREYKDQWNNN
+842 VQDGSWYRKEN
-857 QTKYPWIRIEYRLR
+857 QNENGKYPWIRIEYRLR
-871 LKDQYVD
+871 LKGQYVD

-892 WVGASASAT
+892 WVSASASAT

-915 GLLKYAI
+915 GLLKYTI
-922 TVNPSGSQLG
+922 TVNPSGSRLG
-932 DGGKLTLTD
+932 DGEKLTLTD

-959 GTKET
+959 NVNTELKQGTE
-964 LQRGTDWN
+964 WN
-972 VAYDAENH
+972 VAYDAESH

-1001 GTGKVNISNK
+1001 GTGTVNISNT

-1026 NASDTSS
+1026 NANDTSS

-1039 YGFQISKVKTGTKI
+1039 YGFQISKVKTDTKI
-1053 GLEGAE
+1053 GLEGAK
-1059 FQITYFHKTDKGIEE
+1059 FKITYFHKTDKGIEE

-1081 TNEYGVALIDQG
+1081 TNGYGVALIDKGNDEKCQG
-1093 NDSTLGNNN
+1093 NDRHIYSD
-1102 HVYANT
+1102 T
-1108 VYCIVETK
+1108 VYHIVETK
-1116 APERYEASGQER
+1116 APEGYEASGQER
-1128 YIYIDASG
+1128 YIYIASK
-1136 EHQNSID
+1136 EDSLEMDSDLKAIVD
-1143 EVTKWLNEQG
+1143 SLEG

-1165 TIENSPASQRFP
+1165 TIENSPASQRFS
-1177 FSFTKTDPLG
+1177 FSFTKTDPSG
-1187 KALPGATFTLTDT
+1187 KKALPGAAFTLTGEGYT
-1200 SANDPEDPRTATSGE
+1200 QTATSDK
-1215 NGAVTFTDLKPGK
+1215 NGTVTFTDLKPGK
-1228 TYWLAETRAPGGYL
+1228 TYQLEETRAPGGYL

-1249 IEVGADG
+1249 IAVEENGS
-1256 GMTVTDRSGKTVEK
+1256 MTVTDGSDKKAEK
-1270 PDGGY
+1270 PESGY

-1293 AAYGLLGLALMAMAT
+1293 AVYGLLGLALMAMAT

>member
-1 MKNMKRIISLLM
+1 MKRIISLLM

-33 EGIRLHTVASETN
+33 EGIRLRTVASETN

-85 GNRDNQFQVNGN
+85 GNRDNQFQVNEN

-110 SNLDGQYPVT
+110 RNLDGQYPVT
-120 VGGVKIGVYT
+120 VGGIKIGVYT
-130 IQDNTLTFTPWYSTD
+130 IQDNTLTFTPWYSSN
-145 QVNYEPYNAEEMQGN
+145 QVDYKPYNAEEMQGN

-184 ETEGKFKFTDS
+184 ETEEKFKFTDS

-227 YTIHATVTN
+227 YTIRATVTN

-250 MMGMEGIDSSTLKIT
+250 MMGMEGIDRSTLKIT
-265 KQTGGAAAEGSGYTL
+265 KQSGGETEGSDYTL
-280 NRENGETIIW
+280 NEGNGETITW
-290 TDKETP
+290 TGKETP
-296 DGTHKAGFTMTL
+296 DNPHKAGFTMTL

-316 FTIEYDAP
+316 FIIEYDAP
-324 IDTAA
+324 IDTATLETA
-329 LERARGENDVG
+329 LGENDVG

-378 QPEGDK
+378 QPESDK
-384 SILKWKLTVGSKN
+384 SVLKWKLTVGSKN
-397 ETNPENKVNGKTV
+397 ETDQANNVNGKTV
-410 TDTWSFDTNIESV
+410 TDKWSFDQNQIESV

-436 PFGDGQKQEITL
+436 PFNGEPQVI
-448 KEDEVS
+448 EVS
-454 NYLTEK
+454 GDDVSLYFNDSEK
-460 TDGTGFTFIVP
+460 GFTFTVP
-471 DSAFDVKYCE
+471 NPNPEFDVKYCE

-488 RMKGES
+488 RMKDES
-494 EGGTSTGTGD
+494 EGGTSAGTGD
-504 VTNTAEFGGQSA
+504 VTNTAEFDGQSA

-552 IPREYIGREKVW
+552 IPMEYIGREKVW

-569 RLRYEYK
+569 ILKDGYSW
-576 EYWIYNKPSR
+576 YWIYNRPSR
-586 ITVMAVGK
+586 IAVTAVGK
-594 ESRKEQPITAGT
+594 KSRKERPITAGT

-631 NEKIGNADNS
+631 NEKIENADNS

-664 SKNNLVADKEGW
+664 SKQELVSNRAYG
-676 GSYQYPDCYSNKISE
+676 GYMYPDDYDKKISE

-714 TRKVVKHAEVTDSD
+714 TRKVVKHAEITDSE
-728 TGEVTYTVDLNKT
+728 TGEVTYTVDLNRT
-741 GLNQIPENAIFTDTY
+741 GLNQIPERATFTDTY

-764 GSLRVCICWNNT
+764 GSLHVYITRENGGR
-776 EQANIVAEPQYKGQ
+776 AESFAEMEYSGACVD
-790 YLNEGKHQ
+790 ETKHQ
-798 ITLQFEAFGGGLW
+798 ISFGFGQSSW
-811 EAGDKHNWNYLREI
+811 KVKKEI
-825 YKPDGGE
+825 LPYFIEQHYGNIE
-832 TEAVNAYKAA
+832 NFKAA
-842 QDWYRREYKDQWNNN
+842 VQDGSWYRKESQSENG
-857 QTKYPWIRIEYRLR
+857 KYPWIRIEYRLR

-892 WVGASASAT
+892 WVSASASAT

-915 GLLKYAI
+915 GLLKYTI

-932 DGGKLTLTD
+932 DGEKLTLTD

-959 GTKET
+959 KANTELK
-964 LQRGTDWN
+964 QGTDWN
-972 VAYDAENH
+972 VAYDAESH

-1001 GTGKVNISNK
+1001 GTGTVNISNT

-1026 NASDTSS
+1026 NANDTSS

-1039 YGFQISKVKTGTKI
+1039 YGFQISKVKTDTKI
-1053 GLEGAE
+1053 GLKGAK
-1059 FQITYFHKTDKGIEE
+1059 FKITYFHKTDKGIEE

-1081 TNEYGVALIDQG
+1081 TNEYGVALIDKGNDEKCQG
-1093 NDSTLGNNN
+1093 NDR
-1102 HVYANT
+1102 HIYPDT
-1108 VYCIVETK
+1108 VYRIVETK
-1116 APERYEASGQER
+1116 APEGYEASGKEK
-1128 YIYIDASG
+1128 YICIASK
-1136 EHQNSID
+1136 ENSLETD
-1143 EVTKWLNEQG
+1143 PDLKA
-1153 KTVTKCVNWETI
+1153 VTKCVNWGTI
-1165 TIENSPASQRFP
+1165 TIENSPASQKFS
-1177 FSFTKTDPLG
+1177 FSFTKTDPSG
-1187 KALPGATFTLTDT
+1187 QALPGAAFTLTGEGYT
-1200 SANDPEDPRTATSGE
+1200 QTATSDE
-1215 NGAVTFTDLKPGK
+1215 NGTVTFTDLKPGK
-1228 TYWLAETRAPGGYL
+1228 SYRLEETRAPGGYL
-1242 LSTETWT
+1242 LSMETWT
-1249 IEVGADG
+1249 IEVRENGE
-1256 GMTVTDRSGKTVEK
+1256 MTVTDGSGKTVEK
-1270 PDGGY
+1270 PESGY

-1293 AAYGLLGLALMAMAT
+1293 AVYGLLGLALMAMAT
-1308 AAAYTLARRKKASG
+1308 AAAYTLARRKRASG

>member
-33 EGIRLHTVASETN
+33 EGIRLRTVASETN

-59 DPRTHQEVTGQV
+59 DPRTHQEVPGQV

-97 HQMTYRFPDGLTV
+97 HQMIYRFPEGLTV
-110 SNLDGQYPVT
+110 RNLDGQYPVT

-130 IQDNTLTFTPWYSTD
+130 IQGNTLTFTPWYSTD

-170 VNTEIWFDVVGQFA
+170 VNTKIWFDVVGQFA

-208 PVIELKKESQY
+208 PAIGLQKESQY
-219 DEEANKFH
+219 DKEANKFH
-227 YTIHATVTN
+227 YTIRATVTD

-250 MMGMEGIDSSTLKIT
+250 MMGMKGIDRSTLKIT
-265 KQTGGAAAEGSGYTL
+265 KQIGTAEGSDYKL
-280 NRENGETIIW
+280 NGENGETITW
-290 TDKETP
+290 TDKEPP
-296 DGTHKAGFTMTL
+296 DDPYKVGFTMTL

-316 FTIEYDAP
+316 FTIGYDAP

-329 LERARGENDVG
+329 LEKALGENDVG

-359 DWWGQFFP
+359 DWWGQSFP

-397 ETNPENKVNGKTV
+397 ETNSANKVNGQQV
-410 TDTWSFDTNIESV
+410 ADTWSFDTNKIDSV

-436 PFGDGQKQEITL
+436 PFNGEPQVI
-448 KEDEVS
+448 EVS
-454 NYLTEK
+454 GDDVSLYFNDSEK
-460 TDGTGFTFIVP
+460 GFTFTVP
-471 DSAFDVKYCE
+471 NPNPEFDVKYCE

-488 RMKGES
+488 RMKDES
-494 EGGTSTGTGD
+494 EGGTSAGTGD
-504 VTNTAEFGGQSA
+504 VTNTAEFDGQSA

-552 IPREYIGREKVW
+552 IPMEYIGREKVW

-569 RLRYEYK
+569 ILKDGYSW
-576 EYWIYNKPSR
+576 YWIYNRPSR
-586 ITVMAVGK
+586 IAVTAVGK
-594 ESRKEQPITAGT
+594 KSRKERPITAGT

-631 NEKIGNADNS
+631 NEKIENADNS

-664 SKNNLVADKEGW
+664 SKQELVSNRAYG
-676 GSYQYPDCYSNKISE
+676 GYMYPDDYDKKISE

-714 TRKVVKHAEVTDSD
+714 TRKVVKHAEITDSE
-728 TGEVTYTVDLNKT
+728 TGEVTYTVDLNRT
-741 GLNQIPENAIFTDTY
+741 GLNQIPERATFTDTY

-764 GSLRVCICWNNT
+764 GSLHVYITRENGGR
-776 EQANIVAEPQYKGQ
+776 AESFAEMEYSGACVD
-790 YLNEGKHQ
+790 ETKHQ
-798 ITLQFEAFGGGLW
+798 ISFGFGQSSW
-811 EAGDKHNWNYLREI
+811 KVKKEI
-825 YKPDGGE
+825 LPYFIEQHYGNIE
-832 TEAVNAYKAA
+832 NFKAA
-842 QDWYRREYKDQWNNN
+842 VQDGSWYRKESQSENG
-857 QTKYPWIRIEYRLR
+857 KYPWIRIEYRLR

-892 WVGASASAT
+892 WVSASASAT

-915 GLLKYAI
+915 GLLKYTI

-932 DGGKLTLTD
+932 DGEKLTLTD

-959 GTKET
+959 KANTELK
-964 LQRGTDWN
+964 QGTDWN
-972 VAYDAENH
+972 VAYDAESH

-1001 GTGKVNISNK
+1001 GTGTVNISNT

-1039 YGFQISKVKTGTKI
+1039 FGFQISKVKTDTKI
-1053 GLEGAE
+1053 GLKGAK
-1059 FQITYFHKTDKGIEE
+1059 FKITYFHKTDKGIEE

-1081 TNEYGVALIDQG
+1081 TNEYGVALIDKGNDEKCQG
-1093 NDSTLGNNN
+1093 NDR
-1102 HVYANT
+1102 HIYPDT
-1108 VYCIVETK
+1108 VYHIVETK
-1116 APERYEASGQER
+1116 APEGYEASGQER
-1128 YIYIDASG
+1128 YIYIASK
-1136 EHQNSID
+1136 EDSLETDSDLKAIVD
-1143 EVTKWLNEQG
+1143 SLEG

-1165 TIENSPASQRFP
+1165 TIENSPASQKFP
-1177 FSFTKTDPLG
+1177 FSFTKTDPSG
-1187 KALPGATFTLTDT
+1187 KFLPGATFTLTGENYT
-1200 SANDPEDPRTATSGE
+1200 QTATSDE
-1215 NGAVTFTDLKPGK
+1215 NGTVTFTDLKPGK
-1228 TYWLAETRAPGGYL
+1228 TYQLEETRAPGGYL

-1256 GMTVTDRSGKTVEK
+1256 SMTVTDGSGKKVEK

-1293 AAYGLLGLALMAMAT
+1293 VVYGLLGLALMAMAT

>member
-13 ALMLMGS
+13 ALMMMGS

-33 EGIRLHTVASETN
+33 EGIRLRTVASETN

-71 ETGRDYKIRVEFSE
+71 ESGRNYKIRVEFSE

-97 HQMTYRFPDGLTV
+97 HQMTYRFPEGLTV
-110 SNLDGQYPVT
+110 RNLDGQYPVT

-130 IQDNTLTFTPWYSTD
+130 IQGNTLAFTPWYSTD
-145 QVNYEPYNAEEMQGN
+145 QVNYEPYNAEEMRGN

-170 VNTEIWFDVVGQFA
+170 VNTKIWFDVVGQFA

-208 PVIELKKESQY
+208 PAIGLKKESQY
-219 DEEANKFH
+219 DADNNKFH

-250 MMGMEGIDSSTLKIT
+250 MMGMKGIDSSTLKIT
-265 KQTGGAAAEGSGYTL
+265 KQSGGATEGSDYTL
-280 NRENGETIIW
+280 NRENGETITW
-290 TDKETP
+290 TDKEPP
-296 DGTHKAGFTMTL
+296 DDPYKVGFTMTL

-316 FTIEYDAP
+316 FTIGYDAP

-329 LERARGENDVG
+329 LEKALGENDVG

-359 DWWGQFFP
+359 DWWGQSFP

-410 TDTWSFDTNIESV
+410 EDTWRFDTDKIYSV
-423 SLDKAAGVKITLY
+423 SLDETADVKITLY

-448 KEDEVS
+448 KKDKVS
-454 NYLTEK
+454 QYLTEK
-460 TDGTGFTFIVP
+460 TDGTGFTFTVP
-471 DSAFDVKYCE
+471 NPEFDVKYCE

-488 RMKGES
+488 QMKDES
-494 EGGTSTGTGD
+494 EGGTSAGKGD
-504 VTNTAEFGGQSA
+504 VTNTAKFGDQSA

-569 RLRYEYK
+569 ILKDGYSW
-576 EYWIYNKPSR
+576 YWIYNRPSR
-586 ITVMAVGK
+586 IAVTAVGK
-594 ESRKEQPITAGT
+594 KSRKERPITAGT

-631 NEKIGNADNS
+631 NEKIENADNS

-664 SKNNLVADKEGW
+664 SKQELVSNRAYG
-676 GSYQYPDCYSNKISE
+676 GYMYPDDYDKKISE

-714 TRKVVKHAEVTDSD
+714 TRKVVKHAEITDSE

-764 GSLRVCICWNNT
+764 GSLRVYITRENGGR
-776 EQANIVAEPQYKGQ
+776 AESFAEMEYSGACVD
-790 YLNEGKHQ
+790 ETKHQ
-798 ITLQFEAFGGGLW
+798 ISFGFGQSSW
-811 EAGDKHNWNYLREI
+811 KVKKEI
-825 YKPDGGE
+825 LPYFIEQHYGNIE
-832 TEAVNAYKAA
+832 NFKAA
-842 QDWYRREYKDQWNNN
+842 VQDGSWYRKEN
-857 QTKYPWIRIEYRLR
+857 QNENGKYPWIRIEYRLR
-871 LKDQYVD
+871 LKGQYVD

-892 WVGASASAT
+892 WVSASASAT

-915 GLLKYAI
+915 GLLKYTI

-932 DGGKLTLTD
+932 DGEKLTLTD

-959 GTKET
+959 KTNAELK
-964 LQRGTDWN
+964 RGTEWN
-972 VAYDAENH
+972 VAYDAERH

-1001 GTGKVNISNK
+1001 GTGKVNISNT
-1011 ATLLGESSTV
+1011 ATLLGESSTA

-1039 YGFQISKVKTGTKI
+1039 FGFQISKVKTDTKI

-1059 FQITYFHKTDKGIEE
+1059 FKITYFHKTDKGIEE

-1093 NDSTLGNNN
+1093 NDNDCQGNDR
-1102 HVYANT
+1102 HIYPDT
-1108 VYCIVETK
+1108 VYRIVETK
-1116 APERYEASGQER
+1116 APEGYEASGQEK
-1128 YIYIDASG
+1128 YICIASK
-1136 EHQNSID
+1136 EDSLETDSDLKAIVD
-1143 EVTKWLNEQG
+1143 SLEG

-1165 TIENSPASQRFP
+1165 TIENSPASQKCP
-1177 FSFTKTDPLG
+1177 FSFTKTDPSG
-1187 KALPGATFTLTDT
+1187 EALPGATFTLTG
-1200 SANDPEDPRTATSGE
+1200 EDYTQNATSDE
-1215 NGAVTFTDLKPGK
+1215 NGTVTFTDLKPGK
-1228 TYWLAETRAPGGYL
+1228 TYRLEETRTPGGYL
-1242 LSTETWT
+1242 LSTETWM
-1249 IEVGADG
+1249 IEVGENG
-1256 GMTVTDRSGKTVEK
+1256 GMTVKDGSGKTVEK
-1270 PDGGY
+1270 PESGY

-1293 AAYGLLGLALMAMAT
+1293 AGYGLLGLALMAMAT
-1308 AAAYTLARRKKASG
+1308 AASYTLARRKKASG

>member
-33 EGIRLHTVASETN
+33 EGIRLRTVASETN

-97 HQMTYRFPDGLTV
+97 HQMTYRFPEGLTV
-110 SNLDGQYPVT
+110 RNLDGQYPVT

-130 IQDNTLTFTPWYSTD
+130 IQGNTLTFTPWYSTD
-145 QVNYEPYNAEEMQGN
+145 QVNYEPYNAEKVQGN

-170 VNTEIWFDVVGQFA
+170 VNTEIWFDVVGRFT

-195 LNKEWNVVPERNE
+195 LNKEWDVVPERNE

-219 DEEANKFH
+219 DEEASKFH
-227 YTIHATVTN
+227 YTIHAKVTN

-250 MMGMEGIDSSTLKIT
+250 MMGMKGIDSSTLKIT

-280 NRENGETIIW
+280 NGEKGETITW
-290 TDKETP
+290 TEKETP

-316 FTIEYDAP
+316 FIIEYDAP

-329 LERARGENDVG
+329 LEKALGENDVG
-340 LTIGHNRVTAAA
+340 LTIGHNRVTAAT

-378 QPEGDK
+378 QPESDK
-384 SILKWKLTVGSKN
+384 SVLKWKLTVGSKN
-397 ETNPENKVNGKTV
+397 ETDQANKVNGETV
-410 TDTWSFDTNIESV
+410 TDKWSFDQNQIESV

-436 PFGDGQKQEITL
+436 PFNGEPKVI
-448 KEDEVS
+448 EVS
-454 NYLTEK
+454 GDNVSPYFSD
-460 TDGTGFTFIVP
+460 DGTGFTFTVP
-471 DSAFDVKYCE
+471 NLETDVKYCE

-488 RMKGES
+488 RMKDES
-494 EGGTSTGTGD
+494 DGGTSAGKGD

-524 EKPLPELNPTKTLVD
+524 EKPLPELNPAKTLVD

-552 IPREYIGREKVW
+552 IPREYINREKVW

-569 RLRYEYK
+569 KLSYEYK
-576 EYWIYNKPSR
+576 EYWIYNNPSR

-594 ESRKEQPITAGT
+594 KSRKERPITAGT
-606 GAYTYQYCKETG
+606 EAYTYRYFKGTS
-618 GENIKKFYLFFNA
+618 GENIKKFYLFFNTDKEIEDA
-631 NEKIGNADNS
+631 NDP

-664 SKNNLVADKEGW
+664 PKNNLVADKKGW
-676 GSYQYPDCYSNKISE
+676 EAWQYPDCYSDKISE
-691 VTKGVLVNTGKINN
+691 VTNGVLVNTGKINN
-705 KDATAELNI
+705 KDATAKLDV
-714 TRKVVKHAEVTDSD
+714 TRKVVKHAEVTDSE
-728 TGEVTYTVDLNKT
+728 TGEVTYTVDLNRT
-741 GLNQIPENAIFTDTY
+741 GLNQIPENATFTDTY

-764 GSLRVCICWNNT
+764 ESLHVYITRENGGR
-776 EQANIVAEPQYKGQ
+776 AELFAEMEYSGACVD
-790 YLNEGKHQ
+790 ETKHQ
-798 ITLQFEAFGGGLW
+798 ISFGFGQSSW
-811 EAGDKHNWNYLREI
+811 KVKKEI
-825 YKPDGGE
+825 LPYFIEQHYGNIE
-832 TEAVNAYKAA
+832 NFKAA
-842 QDWYRREYKDQWNNN
+842 VQDGSWYRKEN
-857 QTKYPWIRIEYRLR
+857 QNENENGKYPWIRIEYRLR

-892 WVGASASAT
+892 WGGASASAT

-915 GLLKYAI
+915 GLLKYTI

-932 DGGKLTLTD
+932 DGEKLTLTD

-959 GTKET
+959 KANTGLK
-964 LQRGTDWN
+964 QGTDWN
-972 VAYDAENH
+972 VAYDAESH

-1001 GTGKVNISNK
+1001 GTGTVNISNT
-1011 ATLLGESSTV
+1011 ATLLGESSTA

-1039 YGFQISKVKTGTKI
+1039 FGFQISKVKTDTKI
-1053 GLEGAE
+1053 GLKGAK
-1059 FQITYFHKTDKGIEE
+1059 FKITYFHKTDKGIEE

-1081 TNEYGVALIDQG
+1081 TNEYGVALIDKGNDEKCQG
-1093 NDSTLGNNN
+1093 NDR
-1102 HVYANT
+1102 HIYPDT
-1108 VYCIVETK
+1108 VYHIVETK
-1116 APERYEASGQER
+1116 APEGYEASGQER
-1128 YIYIDASG
+1128 YIYIASK
-1136 EHQNSID
+1136 EDSLETDSDLKAIVD
-1143 EVTKWLNEQG
+1143 SLEG

-1165 TIENSPASQRFP
+1165 TIENSPASQKFP
-1177 FSFTKTDPLG
+1177 FSFTKTDPSG
-1187 KALPGATFTLTDT
+1187 QALPGAAFTLTGEGYT
-1200 SANDPEDPRTATSGE
+1200 QTATSDK
-1215 NGAVTFTDLKPGK
+1215 NGTVTFTDLKPGK
-1228 TYWLAETRAPGGYL
+1228 TYQLEETRAPGGYL

-1249 IEVGADG
+1249 IEVGTDG
-1256 GMTVTDRSGKTVEK
+1256 GMTVKDGSGKTAEK

-1293 AAYGLLGLALMAMAT
+1293 AGYGLLGLALMAMAT

>member
-33 EGIRLHTVASETN
+33 EGIRLRTVASETN

-71 ETGRDYKIRVEFSE
+71 ETGRNYKIRVEFSE

-97 HQMTYRFPDGLTV
+97 HQMIYRFPEGLTV
-110 SNLDGQYPVT
+110 GNLDGQYPVT

-130 IQDNTLTFTPWYSTD
+130 IQGNTLTFTPWYSTD
-145 QVNYEPYNAEEMQGN
+145 QENYEPYNAEKMQGN

-170 VNTEIWFDVVGQFA
+170 VNTKIWFDVVGQFA

-208 PVIELKKESQY
+208 SAIGLQKESRY
-219 DEEANKFH
+219 DKEANKFH
-227 YTIHATVTN
+227 YTIRATVTN

-250 MMGMEGIDSSTLKIT
+250 MMGMKGIDRSTLKIT
-265 KQTGGAAAEGSGYTL
+265 KQIGTAEGSDYKL
-280 NRENGETIIW
+280 NGENGETITW
-290 TDKETP
+290 TDKEPP
-296 DGTHKAGFTMTL
+296 DAPHKTGFTMTL
-308 KDVKKDDT
+308 KDVKQDDT

-324 IDTAA
+324 IDTATLEKA
-329 LERARGENDVG
+329 LGENDVG

-359 DWWGQFFP
+359 DWWGQFFL

-378 QPEGDK
+378 QPESDK

-397 ETNPENKVNGKTV
+397 ETNRENTVNGKTV

-436 PFGDGQKQEITL
+436 PFGDGQKQEIIL

-460 TDGTGFTFIVP
+460 TDGTGFIFTVP
-471 DSAFDVKYCE
+471 KPEFDVKYCE

-488 RMKGES
+488 RMKDES
-494 EGGTSTGTGD
+494 EGGTSAGKGD
-504 VTNTAEFGGQSA
+504 VTNTAEFGDGDQSA

-569 RLRYEYK
+569 ILKDGYSW
-576 EYWIYNKPSR
+576 YWIYNRPSR
-586 ITVMAVGK
+586 IAVTAVGK
-594 ESRKEQPITAGT
+594 KSRKERPITAGT

-631 NEKIGNADNS
+631 NEKIENADNS

-664 SKNNLVADKEGW
+664 SKQELVSNRAYG
-676 GSYQYPDCYSNKISE
+676 GYMYPDDYDKKISE

-714 TRKVVKHAEVTDSD
+714 TRKVVKHAEITDSE
-728 TGEVTYTVDLNKT
+728 TGEVTYTVDLNRT
-741 GLNQIPENAIFTDTY
+741 GLNQIPERATFTDTY

-764 GSLRVCICWNNT
+764 GSLHVYITRENGGR
-776 EQANIVAEPQYKGQ
+776 AESFAEMEYSGACVD
-790 YLNEGKHQ
+790 ETKHQ
-798 ITLQFEAFGGGLW
+798 ISFGFGQSSW
-811 EAGDKHNWNYLREI
+811 KVKKEI
-825 YKPDGGE
+825 LPYFIEQHYGNIE
-832 TEAVNAYKAA
+832 NFKAA
-842 QDWYRREYKDQWNNN
+842 VQDGSWYRKESQSENG
-857 QTKYPWIRIEYRLR
+857 KYPWIRIEYRLR

-892 WVGASASAT
+892 WVSASASAT

-915 GLLKYAI
+915 GLLKYTI

-932 DGGKLTLTD
+932 DGEKLTLTD

-959 GTKET
+959 KTNAELK
-964 LQRGTDWN
+964 RGTEWN
-972 VAYDAENH
+972 VAYDAERH

-1001 GTGKVNISNK
+1001 GTGKVNISNT
-1011 ATLLGESSTV
+1011 ATLLGESSTA

-1039 YGFQISKVKTGTKI
+1039 FGFQISKVKTDTKI

-1059 FQITYFHKTDKGIEE
+1059 FKITYFHKTDKGIKE
-1074 FPFGSYT
+1074 FPFGSYK
-1081 TNEYGVALIDQG
+1081 TNGYGVALIDKG
-1093 NDSTLGNNN
+1093 NDENCQENDRHIYSD
-1102 HVYANT
+1102 T
-1108 VYCIVETK
+1108 VYRIVETK
-1116 APERYEASGQER
+1116 APEGYEASGQER
-1128 YIYIDASG
+1128 YIYIASK
-1136 EHQNSID
+1136 EDSLEMDSDLKAIVD
-1143 EVTKWLNEQG
+1143 SLEG

-1165 TIENSPASQRFP
+1165 TIENSPASQRFS
-1177 FSFTKTDPLG
+1177 FSFTKTDPSG
-1187 KALPGATFTLTDT
+1187 KALPGAAFTLTGEGYT
-1200 SANDPEDPRTATSGE
+1200 QTATSGE
-1215 NGAVTFTDLKPGK
+1215 NGTVTFTDLKPGK
-1228 TYWLAETRAPGGYL
+1228 TYRLEETRAPGGYL

-1249 IEVGADG
+1249 IEVGTDG
-1256 GMTVTDRSGKTVEK
+1256 GMTVKDESGKTVEK
-1270 PDGGY
+1270 PESGY
-1275 RFANREIPTLPS
+1275 RFANCEIPTLPS

-1293 AAYGLLGLALMAMAT
+1293 AGYGLLGLALMAMAT
-1308 AAAYTLARRKKASG
+1308 AAAYMLARRKKASG

>member
-33 EGIRLHTVASETN
+33 EGIRLRTVVSETN

-71 ETGRDYKIRVEFSE
+71 ESGRNYKIRVEFSE

-97 HQMTYRFPDGLTV
+97 HQMIYRFPEGLTV
-110 SNLDGQYPVT
+110 RNLDGQYPVT
-120 VGGVKIGVYT
+120 VGGVKIGIYT
-130 IQDNTLTFTPWYSTD
+130 IQGNTLAFTPWYSTD

-170 VNTEIWFDVVGQFA
+170 VNTKIWFDVVGQFT
-184 ETEGKFKFTDS
+184 ETEGNFKFTDS

-208 PVIELKKESQY
+208 PVIELQKESQY
-219 DEEANKFH
+219 DKEANKFH
-227 YTIHATVTN
+227 YTIRATVTN

-250 MMGMEGIDSSTLKIT
+250 MMGMKGIDRSTLKIT
-265 KQTGGAAAEGSGYTL
+265 KQIGTAEGSDYKL
-280 NRENGETIIW
+280 NGENDETITW
-290 TDKETP
+290 TDKEPP
-296 DGTHKAGFTMTL
+296 DDPCKVGFTMTL

-316 FTIEYDAP
+316 FIIEYDAP
-324 IDTAA
+324 IDTATLETA
-329 LERARGENDVG
+329 LGENDVG

-352 KDTNSQV
+352 KDTNSQA
-359 DWWGQFFP
+359 DWWGKFFP

-378 QPEGDK
+378 QPESDK

-410 TDTWSFDTNIESV
+410 EDTWRFDTNIDSV
-423 SLDKAAGVKITLY
+423 SLDKTADVKIALY
-436 PFGDGQKQEITL
+436 PFGDGQKQEIIL
-448 KEDEVS
+448 KKGEVS
-454 NYLTEK
+454 QYLTEK
-460 TDGTGFTFIVP
+460 TDGTGFIFTVP
-471 DSAFDVKYCE
+471 NPELAFDVKYCE

-488 RMKGES
+488 RMKDES
-494 EGGTSTGTGD
+494 EGGTSAGKGD
-504 VTNTAEFGGQSA
+504 VTNTAEFGDGDQSA

-569 RLRYEYK
+569 ILKDGYSW
-576 EYWIYNKPSR
+576 YWIYNRPSR
-586 ITVMAVGK
+586 IAVTAVGK
-594 ESRKEQPITAGT
+594 KSRKERPITAGT

-631 NEKIGNADNS
+631 NEKIENADNS

-664 SKNNLVADKEGW
+664 SKQELVSNRAYG
-676 GSYQYPDCYSNKISE
+676 GYMYPDDYDKKISE

-714 TRKVVKHAEVTDSD
+714 TRKVVKHAEITDSE

-764 GSLRVCICWNNT
+764 GSLRVYITREDGEWAKPFVEMEYSGACVDET
-776 EQANIVAEPQYKGQ
+776 
-790 YLNEGKHQ
+790 KHQ
-798 ITLQFEAFGGGLW
+798 ISFGFGQSSW
-811 EAGDKHNWNYLREI
+811 KVKKEI
-825 YKPDGGE
+825 LPYFIEQHYGSIE
-832 TEAVNAYKAA
+832 NFKAA
-842 QDWYRREYKDQWNNN
+842 VQDGSWYRKEN
-857 QTKYPWIRIEYRLR
+857 QNENENRKYPWIRIEYRLR

-878 GNPYRVNNTAKLGD
+878 GNPYRVKNTAKLGD
-892 WVGASASAT
+892 WVSASASAT

-915 GLLKYAI
+915 SLLKYAI

-932 DGGKLTLTD
+932 DGKKLTLTD

-959 GTKET
+959 ET
-964 LQRGTDWN
+964 NTELKRGTDWDI
-972 VAYDAENH
+972 AYDAESH
-980 QMTFTL
+980 KMTFTL
-986 PNSRALEIQYSARAT
+986 PNSRTLEIQYSARAT
-1001 GTGKVNISNK
+1001 GTGKVNISNT
-1011 ATLLGESSTV
+1011 AMLLGESSTV

-1039 YGFQISKVKTGTKI
+1039 FGFQISKVKTGTKI
-1053 GLEGAE
+1053 GLEGAK
-1059 FQITYFHKTDKGIEE
+1059 FQITYFHKKDGEIKE

-1093 NDSTLGNNN
+1093 NDKECQGNDR
-1102 HVYANT
+1102 HIYSDT
-1108 VYCIVETK
+1108 VYRIVETK
-1116 APERYEASGQER
+1116 APEGYEASGQER
-1128 YIYIDASG
+1128 YIYIASK
-1136 EHQNSID
+1136 EDSLETDSDLKAIVD
-1143 EVTKWLNEQG
+1143 SLEG

-1165 TIENSPASQRFP
+1165 TIENSPASQKFP
-1177 FSFTKTDPLG
+1177 FSFTKTDPSG
-1187 KALPGATFTLTDT
+1187 QSLPGAAFTLTGENYT
-1200 SANDPEDPRTATSGE
+1200 QTATSGE
-1215 NGAVTFTDLKPGK
+1215 NGTVTFTDLKPGK
-1228 TYWLAETRAPGGYL
+1228 IYQLEETRAPGGYL

-1249 IEVGADG
+1249 IEVEADG
-1256 GMTVTDRSGKTVEK
+1256 SMTVTDGSDKTVEK

-1293 AAYGLLGLALMAMAT
+1293 AVYGLLGLALMAMAT
-1308 AAAYTLARRKKASG
+1308 ATAYTLARRKKASG

>member
-1 MKNMKRIISLLM
+1 MKRIISLLM

-33 EGIRLHTVASETN
+33 EGVRLRTVASETN

-97 HQMTYRFPDGLTV
+97 HQMIYRFPEGLKV
-110 SNLDGQYPVT
+110 GNLDGQYPVT

-130 IQDNTLTFTPWYSTD
+130 IQGNTLTFTPWYSTD
-145 QVNYEPYNAEEMQGN
+145 QVNYEPYDAEKVQGN

-170 VNTEIWFDVVGQFA
+170 VNTKIWFDVVGQFA

-208 PVIELKKESQY
+208 PAIGLQKESQY
-219 DEEANKFH
+219 DKEANKFH
-227 YTIHATVTN
+227 YTIHATVTK

-250 MMGMEGIDSSTLKIT
+250 MMGMKGIDSSTLKIT
-265 KQTGGAAAEGSGYTL
+265 KQSGGETEGSDYTL
-280 NRENGETIIW
+280 NEGNGETITW
-290 TDKETP
+290 TGKETP
-296 DGTHKAGFTMTL
+296 DNPHKAGFTMTL

-316 FTIEYDAP
+316 FIIEYDAP
-324 IDTAA
+324 IDTATLETA
-329 LERARGENDVG
+329 LGENDVG

-378 QPEGDK
+378 QPESDK
-384 SILKWKLTVGSKN
+384 SVLKWKLTVGSKN
-397 ETNPENKVNGKTV
+397 ETDQANNVNGKTV
-410 TDTWSFDTNIESV
+410 TDKWSFDQNQIESV

-436 PFGDGQKQEITL
+436 PFNGEPQVI
-448 KEDEVS
+448 EVS
-454 NYLTEK
+454 GDDVSLYFNDSEK
-460 TDGTGFTFIVP
+460 GFTFTVP
-471 DSAFDVKYCE
+471 NPNPEFDVKYCE

-488 RMKGES
+488 RMKDES
-494 EGGTSTGTGD
+494 EGGTSAGTGD
-504 VTNTAEFGGQSA
+504 VTNTAEFDGQSA

-552 IPREYIGREKVW
+552 IPMEYIGREKVW

-569 RLRYEYK
+569 ILKDGYSW
-576 EYWIYNKPSR
+576 YWIYNRPSR
-586 ITVMAVGK
+586 IAVTAVGK
-594 ESRKEQPITAGT
+594 KSRKERPITAGT

-631 NEKIGNADNS
+631 NEKIENADNS

-664 SKNNLVADKEGW
+664 SKQELVSNRAYG
-676 GSYQYPDCYSNKISE
+676 GYMYPDDYDKKISE

-714 TRKVVKHAEVTDSD
+714 TRKVVKHAEITDSE
-728 TGEVTYTVDLNKT
+728 TGEVTYTVDLNRT
-741 GLNQIPENAIFTDTY
+741 GLNQIPERATFTDTY

-764 GSLRVCICWNNT
+764 GSLHVYITRENGGR
-776 EQANIVAEPQYKGQ
+776 AESFAEMEYSGACVD
-790 YLNEGKHQ
+790 ETKHQ
-798 ITLQFEAFGGGLW
+798 ISFGFGQSSW
-811 EAGDKHNWNYLREI
+811 KVKKEI
-825 YKPDGGE
+825 LPYFIEQHYGSIE
-832 TEAVNAYKAA
+832 NFKAA
-842 QDWYRREYKDQWNNN
+842 VQDGSWYRKESQSENG
-857 QTKYPWIRIEYRLR
+857 KYPWIRIEYRLR

-915 GLLKYAI
+915 GLLKYTI

-932 DGGKLTLTD
+932 DGEKLTLTD

-959 GTKET
+959 KANTELK
-964 LQRGTDWN
+964 QGTDWN
-972 VAYDAENH
+972 VAYDAESH

-1001 GTGKVNISNK
+1001 GTGTGTVNISNT

-1026 NASDTSS
+1026 NANDTSS

-1039 YGFQISKVKTGTKI
+1039 YGFQISKVKTDTKI
-1053 GLEGAE
+1053 GLKGAK
-1059 FQITYFHKTDKGIEE
+1059 FKITYFHKTDKGIEE

-1081 TNEYGVALIDQG
+1081 TNEYGVALIDKGNDEKCQG
-1093 NDSTLGNNN
+1093 NDR
-1102 HVYANT
+1102 HIYPDT
-1108 VYCIVETK
+1108 VYRIVETK
-1116 APERYEASGQER
+1116 APEGYEASGKEK
-1128 YIYIDASG
+1128 YICIASK
-1136 EHQNSID
+1136 ENSLETD
-1143 EVTKWLNEQG
+1143 PDLKA
-1153 KTVTKCVNWETI
+1153 VTKCVNWGTI
-1165 TIENSPASQRFP
+1165 TIENSPASQK
-1177 FSFTKTDPLG
+1177 FSFSFIKTDPSG
-1187 KALPGATFTLTDT
+1187 QALPGAAFTLTGEGYT
-1200 SANDPEDPRTATSGE
+1200 QTATSDE
-1215 NGAVTFTDLKPGK
+1215 NGTVTFTDLKPGK
-1228 TYWLAETRAPGGYL
+1228 TYQLAETRAPGGYL

-1249 IEVGADG
+1249 IEVEENG
-1256 GMTVTDRSGKTVEK
+1256 GMTVKDGSDETVEK

-1293 AAYGLLGLALMAMAT
+1293 TVYGLLGLALMAMAT

>member
-33 EGIRLHTVASETN
+33 EGIRLRTVASETN

-71 ETGRDYKIRVEFSE
+71 ESGRNYKIRVEFSE

-97 HQMTYRFPDGLTV
+97 HQMIYRFPEGLTV
-110 SNLDGQYPVT
+110 RNLDGQYPVT

-130 IQDNTLTFTPWYSTD
+130 IQGNTLAFTPWYSTD
-145 QVNYEPYNAEEMQGN
+145 QVNYEPYNAEEMRGN

-170 VNTEIWFDVVGQFA
+170 VNTKIWFDVVGQFA

-208 PVIELKKESQY
+208 PAIGLKKESQY
-219 DEEANKFH
+219 DADNNKFH

-250 MMGMEGIDSSTLKIT
+250 MMGMKGIDSSTLKIT
-265 KQTGGAAAEGSGYTL
+265 KQSGGATEGSDYTL
-280 NRENGETIIW
+280 NRENGETITW
-290 TDKETP
+290 TDKEPP
-296 DGTHKAGFTMTL
+296 DDPYKVGFTMTL

-316 FTIEYDAP
+316 FTIGYDAP

-329 LERARGENDVG
+329 LEKALGENDVG

-359 DWWGQFFP
+359 DWWGQSFP

-378 QPEGDK
+378 QPGGDK

-410 TDTWSFDTNIESV
+410 EDTWRFDTDKIYSV
-423 SLDKAAGVKITLY
+423 SLDETADVKITLY

-448 KEDEVS
+448 KKDKVS
-454 NYLTEK
+454 QYLTEK
-460 TDGTGFTFIVP
+460 TDGTGFTFTVP
-471 DSAFDVKYCE
+471 NPEFDVKYCE

-488 RMKGES
+488 RMKDES
-494 EGGTSTGTGD
+494 DGGTSAGKGD

-524 EKPLPELNPTKTLVD
+524 EKPLPELNPAKTLVD

-552 IPREYIGREKVW
+552 IPREYINREKVW

-569 RLRYEYK
+569 KLSYEYK
-576 EYWIYNKPSR
+576 EYWIYNNPSR

-594 ESRKEQPITAGT
+594 KSRKERPITAGT
-606 GAYTYQYCKETG
+606 EAYTYRYFKGTS
-618 GENIKKFYLFFNA
+618 GENIKKFYLFFNTDKEIEDA
-631 NEKIGNADNS
+631 NDP

-664 SKNNLVADKEGW
+664 PKNNLVADKKGW
-676 GSYQYPDCYSNKISE
+676 EAWQYPDCYSDKISE
-691 VTKGVLVNTGKINN
+691 VTNGVLVNTGKINN
-705 KDATAELNI
+705 KDATAKLDV
-714 TRKVVKHAEVTDSD
+714 TRKVVKHAEVTDSE
-728 TGEVTYTVDLNKT
+728 TGEVTYTVDLNRT
-741 GLNQIPENAIFTDTY
+741 GLNQIPENATFTDTY

-764 GSLRVCICWNNT
+764 ESLHVYITRENGGR
-776 EQANIVAEPQYKGQ
+776 AESFAEMEYSGACVD
-790 YLNEGKHQ
+790 ETKHQ
-798 ITLQFEAFGGGLW
+798 ISFGFGQSSW
-811 EAGDKHNWNYLREI
+811 KVKKEI
-825 YKPDGGE
+825 LPYFIEQHYGSVENFK
-832 TEAVNAYKAA
+832 TAVN
-842 QDWYRREYKDQWNNN
+842 DGSWYRKEN
-857 QTKYPWIRIEYRLR
+857 QTDKGKYPWIRIEYRLR

-915 GLLKYAI
+915 GLLKCAI
-922 TVNPSGSQLG
+922 TVNPSESQLG
-932 DGGKLTLTD
+932 DGGELTLTD

-959 GTKET
+959 KANTELKQGTE
-964 LQRGTDWN
+964 WN
-972 VAYDAENH
+972 VAYDAESH
-980 QMTFTL
+980 KMTFTL

-1001 GTGKVNISNK
+1001 GTGTVDISNT
-1011 ATLLGESSTV
+1011 ATLLGESSTA

-1039 YGFQISKVKTGTKI
+1039 FGFQISKVKTGTKI

-1059 FQITYFHKTDKGIEE
+1059 FKITYFHKTDKGIKE
-1074 FPFGSYT
+1074 FPFGSYK
-1081 TNEYGVALIDQG
+1081 TNGYGVALIDKG
-1093 NDSTLGNNN
+1093 NDENCQENDRHIYSD
-1102 HVYANT
+1102 T
-1108 VYCIVETK
+1108 VYHIVETK
-1116 APERYEASGQER
+1116 APEGYEASGQER
-1128 YIYIDASG
+1128 YIYIASK
-1136 EHQNSID
+1136 EDSLEMDSDLKAIVD
-1143 EVTKWLNEQG
+1143 SSEG

-1165 TIENSPASQRFP
+1165 TIENSSASQRFS
-1177 FSFTKTDPLG
+1177 FSFTKTDLSG
-1187 KALPGATFTLTDT
+1187 KALPGATFTLTGENYT
-1200 SANDPEDPRTATSGE
+1200 QTATSDK
-1215 NGAVTFTDLKPGK
+1215 NGTVTFTDLKPGK
-1228 TYWLAETRAPGGYL
+1228 IYRLEETRAPGGYL

-1249 IEVGADG
+1249 IEVEENG
-1256 GMTVTDRSGKTVEK
+1256 GMTVKDGSGKTVEK
-1270 PDGGY
+1270 PESGY

-1293 AAYGLLGLALMAMAT
+1293 AGYGLLGLALMAMAT

>member
-20 SVTANADMIVSNS
+20 SVTASADMIVSNS
-33 EGIRLHTVASETN
+33 EGIRLRTVASETN
-46 TDLNHFLTDASIT
+46 TDLNHFLTNASIT

-85 GNRDNQFQVNGN
+85 GNRDNQFQVNEN
-97 HQMTYRFPDGLTV
+97 HQMTYRFPDGLKV

-120 VGGVKIGVYT
+120 VGGIKIGVYT
-130 IQDNTLTFTPWYSTD
+130 IQGNMLTFTPWYSSN
-145 QVNYEPYNAEEMQGN
+145 QVDYEPYNAEKMQGN

-170 VNTEIWFDVVGQFA
+170 VNTKIWFDVVGRFA
-184 ETEGKFKFTDS
+184 ETEEKFKFTDS
-195 LNKEWNVVPERNE
+195 LNKEWEIVPERNE
-208 PVIELKKESQY
+208 PVIELHKESQY
-219 DEEANKFH
+219 DEEASKFH
-227 YTIHATVTN
+227 YTIRATVTN
-236 ADAGDLTITDALAD
+236 ADADDLTITDALAD
-250 MMGMEGIDSSTLKIT
+250 MMGMEGIDSNTLKIT
-265 KQTGGAAAEGSGYTL
+265 KQIGTAEGSDYKL

-290 TDKETP
+290 TEKETP

-316 FTIEYDAP
+316 FIIEYDAP

-329 LERARGENDVG
+329 LERALGENDVG

-367 GKKPIQKQYVG
+367 GKKPIQKQYDG
-378 QPEGDK
+378 QPESDK

-397 ETNPENKVNGKTV
+397 ETDSANKVNGKTV
-410 TDTWSFDTNIESV
+410 TDKWSFDTNIESV

-436 PFGDGQKQEITL
+436 PFNGEPKVI
-448 KEDEVS
+448 EVS
-454 NYLTEK
+454 GDNVSPYFSD
-460 TDGTGFTFIVP
+460 DGTGFTFTVP
-471 DSAFDVKYCE
+471 NLETDVKYCE

-631 NEKIGNADNS
+631 NEKIENADNS

-676 GSYQYPDCYSNKISE
+676 GAQQYPDYYSNKISE

-714 TRKVVKHAEVTDSD
+714 TRKVVKHAEITDSD

-764 GSLRVCICWNNT
+764 GSLRVCICWNSH
-776 EQANIVAEPQYKGQ
+776 ESVKIVAEPQYEGQ
-790 YLNEGKHQ
+790 YLNEEKHQ
-798 ITLQFEAFGGGLW
+798 ITLKFGKFSDGLW
-811 EAGDKHNWNYLREI
+811 EAGDKYSWDYLKEI
-825 YKPDGGE
+825 YNKSEGGE

-842 QDWYRREYKDQWNNN
+842 QDWYRREYKDQWDNNN
-857 QTKYPWIRIEYRLR
+857 PTKYPWIRIEYKLR

-932 DGGKLTLTD
+932 DGGELTLTD
-941 VMTNLSPMMDSS
+941 VMTNLSPMMDSN

-959 GTKET
+959 KTNAELK
-964 LQRGTDWN
+964 RGTVWN
-972 VAYDAENH
+972 VAYDAESH

-986 PNSRALEIQYSARAT
+986 PNSMALEIQYSARAT
-1001 GTGKVNISNK
+1001 GTGKVDISNT

-1021 GKQDF
+1021 GKRDF
-1026 NASDTSS
+1026 NANDTSS

-1039 YGFQISKVKTGTKI
+1039 FGFQISKVKTDTKI

-1059 FQITYFHKTDKGIEE
+1059 FKITYFHKKDGEIKE

-1081 TNEYGVALIDQG
+1081 TKEYGVALIDQG
-1093 NDSTLGNNN
+1093 NDEECQEQDR
-1102 HVYANT
+1102 HIYPDT

-1116 APERYEASGQER
+1116 APEGYEVSGQKK
-1128 YIYIDASG
+1128 YIYIASK
-1136 EHQNSID
+1136 EDSLKTNSDLQAIVD
-1143 EVTKWLNEQG
+1143 SLEGVTE
-1153 KTVTKCVNWETI
+1153 CVNWGTI
-1165 TIENSPASQRFP
+1165 TIENSPASQKFS
-1177 FSFTKTDPLG
+1177 FSFTKTAPSG
-1187 KALPGATFTLTDT
+1187 KALPDATFALTG
-1200 SANDPEDPRTATSGE
+1200 EDYNQTATSGE
-1215 NGAVTFTDLKPGK
+1215 TGTVTFTNLKPNK
-1228 TYWLAETRAPGGYL
+1228 TYQLEETRAPGGYL
-1242 LSTETWT
+1242 LSTEKWT
-1249 IEVGADG
+1249 IAVGADG
-1256 GMTVTDRSGKTVEK
+1256 EMTVKDESGNTVT
-1270 PDGGY
+1270 PDGSY

-1308 AAAYTLARRKKASG
+1308 AAAYMLARRKKASG

>member
-33 EGIRLHTVASETN
+33 EGIRLRTVASETN

-71 ETGRDYKIRVEFSE
+71 ESGRNYKIRVEFSE

-97 HQMTYRFPDGLTV
+97 HQMIYRFPEGLTV
-110 SNLDGQYPVT
+110 RNLDGQYPVT

-130 IQDNTLTFTPWYSTD
+130 IQGNTLTFTPWYSTD
-145 QVNYEPYNAEEMQGN
+145 QVNYEPYNAEKVQGN

-170 VNTEIWFDVVGQFA
+170 VNTEIWFDVVGRFT

-195 LNKEWNVVPERNE
+195 LNKEWDVVPERNE

-219 DEEANKFH
+219 DEEASKFH
-227 YTIHATVTN
+227 YTIHAKVTN

-250 MMGMEGIDSSTLKIT
+250 MMGMKGIDSSTLKIT

-280 NRENGETIIW
+280 NGEKGETITW
-290 TDKETP
+290 TEKETP

-316 FTIEYDAP
+316 FIIEYDTP

-329 LERARGENDVG
+329 LEKALGENDVG
-340 LTIGHNRVTAAA
+340 LTIGHNRVTAAT

-378 QPEGDK
+378 QPESDK
-384 SILKWKLTVGSKN
+384 SVLKWKLTVGSKN
-397 ETNPENKVNGKTV
+397 ETDQANKVNGETV
-410 TDTWSFDTNIESV
+410 TDKWSFDQNQIESV

-436 PFGDGQKQEITL
+436 PFNGEPKVI
-448 KEDEVS
+448 EVS
-454 NYLTEK
+454 GDNVSPYFSD
-460 TDGTGFTFIVP
+460 DGTGFTFTVP
-471 DSAFDVKYCE
+471 NLETDVKYCE

-488 RMKGES
+488 RMKDES
-494 EGGTSTGTGD
+494 DGGTSAGKGD

-524 EKPLPELNPTKTLVD
+524 EKPLPELNPAKTLVD

-569 RLRYEYK
+569 KLSYEYK
-576 EYWIYNKPSR
+576 EYWIYNNPSC
-586 ITVMAVGK
+586 ITVTAVGK
-594 ESRKEQPITAGT
+594 KSRKEQPITAGT
-606 GAYTYQYCKETG
+606 GAYTYQYFKGTS
-618 GENIKKFYLFFNA
+618 GEDIKKFYLFFNTGKEIGDA
-631 NEKIGNADNS
+631 NDP

-664 SKNNLVADKEGW
+664 SKQELVCNK
-676 GSYQYPDCYSNKISE
+676 SYGGYTYPDDYDKKISE

-714 TRKVVKHAEVTDSD
+714 TRKVVKHAEITDSD

-741 GLNQIPENAIFTDTY
+741 GLNQIPENATFTDTY

-764 GSLRVCICWNNT
+764 GSLRVYICWNNNGR
-776 EQANIVAEPQYKGQ
+776 ADIVAEPQYKGQ

-798 ITLQFEAFGGGLW
+798 ITLKFEAFGDDLW
-811 EAGDKHNWNYLREI
+811 EAGDKHNWNYLKEI
-825 YKPDGGE
+825 YKPDG
-832 TEAVNAYKAA
+832 EATAAINAYKAA
-842 QDWYRREYKDQWNNN
+842 QDWYRREYKDQWDNN

-892 WVGASASAT
+892 WVSASASAT

-915 GLLKYAI
+915 GLLKYTI
-922 TVNPSGSQLG
+922 TVNPSGSWLG
-932 DGGKLTLTD
+932 DGEKLTLTD

-959 GTKET
+959 ET
-964 LQRGTDWN
+964 NTELKRGTDWDI
-972 VAYDAENH
+972 AYDAESH
-980 QMTFTL
+980 KMTFTL
-986 PNSRALEIQYSARAT
+986 PNRRALEIQYSARAT

-1026 NASDTSS
+1026 NANDTSS

-1053 GLEGAE
+1053 GIEGAE
-1059 FQITYFHKTDKGIEE
+1059 FKITYFHKKDAEIKE

-1093 NDSTLGNNN
+1093 NDNDCQGNDR
-1102 HVYANT
+1102 HIYPDT
-1108 VYCIVETK
+1108 VYRIVETK
-1116 APERYEASGQER
+1116 APEGYEASGQER
-1128 YIYIDASG
+1128 YIYIASK
-1136 EHQNSID
+1136 EDSLEMDSDLKAIVD
-1143 EVTKWLNEQG
+1143 SLEG
-1153 KTVTKCVNWETI
+1153 KTVTKCVNWGTI
-1165 TIENSPASQRFP
+1165 TIENSPASQKFP
-1177 FSFTKTDPLG
+1177 FSFTKTDPSG
-1187 KALPGATFTLTDT
+1187 KSLPGAAFTLTG
-1200 SANDPEDPRTATSGE
+1200 EDYTQNVTSGE
-1215 NGAVTFTDLKPGK
+1215 NGTVTFTDLKPGK
-1228 TYWLAETRAPGGYL
+1228 SYRLEETRAPGGYL

-1249 IEVGADG
+1249 IKVEENG
-1256 GMTVTDRSGKTVEK
+1256 GMTVKDGSGKTVEK
-1270 PDGGY
+1270 PESGY

-1293 AAYGLLGLALMAMAT
+1293 AVYGLLGLALMAMAT

>member
-33 EGIRLHTVASETN
+33 EGIRLRTVASETN

-71 ETGRDYKIRVEFSE
+71 ESGRNYKIRVEFSE

-97 HQMTYRFPDGLTV
+97 HQMIYRFPEGLTV
-110 SNLDGQYPVT
+110 RNLDGQYPVT

-130 IQDNTLTFTPWYSTD
+130 IQGNTLAFTPWYSTD

-170 VNTEIWFDVVGQFA
+170 VNTKIWFDVVGQFT

-208 PVIELKKESQY
+208 PAIGLQKESRY
-219 DEEANKFH
+219 DKEANKFH
-227 YTIHATVTN
+227 YTIRATVTN

-250 MMGMEGIDSSTLKIT
+250 MMGMKGIDRSTLKIT
-265 KQTGGAAAEGSGYTL
+265 KQIGTAEGSDYKL
-280 NRENGETIIW
+280 NGENGETITW
-290 TDKETP
+290 TDKEPP
-296 DGTHKAGFTMTL
+296 DDPHKVGFTMTL

-324 IDTAA
+324 IDTATLETA
-329 LERARGENDVG
+329 LGENDVG

-352 KDTNSQV
+352 KDTNSQA

-397 ETNPENKVNGKTV
+397 ETNSANKVNGQQV
-410 TDTWSFDTNIESV
+410 ADTWSLDTNIESV
-423 SLDKAAGVKITLY
+423 LLDKKAGVKITLY
-436 PFGDGQKQEITL
+436 PFNGTPQVIEVLGD
-448 KEDEVS
+448 DVS
-454 NYLTEK
+454 LYFNDSEK
-460 TDGTGFTFIVP
+460 GFTFTVP
-471 DSAFDVKYCE
+471 NPNPEFDVKYCE

-488 RMKGES
+488 WMKDES
-494 EGGTSTGTGD
+494 EGGTSAGTGD
-504 VTNTAEFGGQSA
+504 VTNTAEFDGRSA

-524 EKPLPELNPTKTLVD
+524 EKLLPELNPTKTLVD

-552 IPREYIGREKVW
+552 IPREYIDKKQVW

-569 RLRYEYK
+569 KLSYEYK
-576 EYWIYNKPSR
+576 EYWIYNNPSR
-586 ITVMAVGK
+586 ITVTAVGK
-594 ESRKEQPITAGT
+594 KSRKEQPITAGT
-606 GAYTYQYCKETG
+606 GAYTYQYFKGTS
-618 GENIKKFYLFFNA
+618 GEDIKKFYLFFNTGKEIGDA
-631 NEKIGNADNS
+631 NDP

-664 SKNNLVADKEGW
+664 SKQELVCNK
-676 GSYQYPDCYSNKISE
+676 SYGGYTYPDDYDKKISE

-714 TRKVVKHAEVTDSD
+714 TRKVVKHAEITDSE
-728 TGEVTYTVDLNKT
+728 TGEVTYTVDLNRT
-741 GLNQIPENAIFTDTY
+741 GLNQIPERATFTDTY

-764 GSLRVCICWNNT
+764 GSLHVYITRENGGR
-776 EQANIVAEPQYKGQ
+776 AESFAEMEYSGACVD
-790 YLNEGKHQ
+790 ETKHQ
-798 ITLQFEAFGGGLW
+798 ISFGFGQSSW
-811 EAGDKHNWNYLREI
+811 KVKKEI
-825 YKPDGGE
+825 LPYFIEQHYGSIE
-832 TEAVNAYKAA
+832 NFKAA
-842 QDWYRREYKDQWNNN
+842 VQDGSWYRKESQSENG
-857 QTKYPWIRIEYRLR
+857 KYPWIRIEYRLR

-915 GLLKYAI
+915 GLLKYTI

-932 DGGKLTLTD
+932 DGEKLTLTD

-959 GTKET
+959 KANTELKQGTE
-964 LQRGTDWN
+964 WN
-972 VAYDAENH
+972 VAYDAESH

-1001 GTGKVNISNK
+1001 GTGTVNISNT

-1026 NASDTSS
+1026 NANDTSS

-1039 YGFQISKVKTGTKI
+1039 YGFQISKVKTDTKI
-1053 GLEGAE
+1053 GLKGAK
-1059 FQITYFHKTDKGIEE
+1059 FKITYFHKTDKGIEE

-1081 TNEYGVALIDQG
+1081 TNEYGVALIDKGNDEKCQG
-1093 NDSTLGNNN
+1093 NDR
-1102 HVYANT
+1102 HIYPDT
-1108 VYCIVETK
+1108 VYRIVETK
-1116 APERYEASGQER
+1116 APEGYEASGKEK
-1128 YIYIDASG
+1128 YICIASK
-1136 EHQNSID
+1136 ENSLETD
-1143 EVTKWLNEQG
+1143 PDLKA
-1153 KTVTKCVNWETI
+1153 VTKCVNWGTI
-1165 TIENSPASQRFP
+1165 TIENSPASQKFS
-1177 FSFTKTDPLG
+1177 FSFTKTDPSG
-1187 KALPGATFTLTDT
+1187 KKALPGAAFTLTGEGYT
-1200 SANDPEDPRTATSGE
+1200 QTATSGE
-1215 NGAVTFTDLKPGK
+1215 NGTVTFTDLKPGK
-1228 TYWLAETRAPGGYL
+1228 TYQLEETRAPGGYL

-1249 IEVGADG
+1249 IAVGVNG
-1256 GMTVTDRSGKTVEK
+1256 EMTVKDGNGKTVEK
-1270 PDGGY
+1270 PESGY

-1293 AAYGLLGLALMAMAT
+1293 AVYGLLGLALMAMAT

>member
-33 EGIRLHTVASETN
+33 EGIRLRTVASETN

-85 GNRDNQFQVNGN
+85 GNRDNQFQVNEN

-110 SNLDGQYPVT
+110 RNLDGQYPVT
-120 VGGVKIGVYT
+120 VGGIKIGVYT
-130 IQDNTLTFTPWYSTD
+130 IQDNTLTFTPWYSSN
-145 QVNYEPYNAEEMQGN
+145 QVDYKPYNAEEMQGN

-184 ETEGKFKFTDS
+184 ETEEKFKFTDS

-227 YTIHATVTN
+227 YTIRATVTN

-250 MMGMEGIDSSTLKIT
+250 MMGMEGIDRSTLKIT
-265 KQTGGAAAEGSGYTL
+265 KPSGGETEGSDYTL
-280 NRENGETIIW
+280 NEGNGETITW
-290 TDKETP
+290 TGKETP
-296 DGTHKAGFTMTL
+296 DNPHKAGFTMTL

-316 FTIEYDAP
+316 FIIEYDAP
-324 IDTAA
+324 IDTATLETA
-329 LERARGENDVG
+329 LGENDVG

-378 QPEGDK
+378 QPESDK
-384 SILKWKLTVGSKN
+384 SVLKCKQTVGSKN
-397 ETNPENKVNGKTV
+397 ETDQANNVNGKTV
-410 TDTWSFDTNIESV
+410 TDKWSFDQNQIESV

-436 PFGDGQKQEITL
+436 PFNGEPQVI
-448 KEDEVS
+448 EVS
-454 NYLTEK
+454 GDDVSLYFNDSEK
-460 TDGTGFTFIVP
+460 GFTFTVP
-471 DSAFDVKYCE
+471 NPNPEFDVKYCE

-488 RMKGES
+488 RMKDES
-494 EGGTSTGTGD
+494 EGGTSAGTGD
-504 VTNTAEFGGQSA
+504 VTNTAEFDGQSA

-552 IPREYIGREKVW
+552 IPMEYIGREKVW

-569 RLRYEYK
+569 ILKDGYSW
-576 EYWIYNKPSR
+576 YWIYNRPSR
-586 ITVMAVGK
+586 IAVTAVGK
-594 ESRKEQPITAGT
+594 KSRKERPITAGT

-631 NEKIGNADNS
+631 NEKIENADNS

-664 SKNNLVADKEGW
+664 SKQELVSNRAYG
-676 GSYQYPDCYSNKISE
+676 GYMYPDDYDKKISE

-714 TRKVVKHAEVTDSD
+714 TRKVVKHAEITDSE
-728 TGEVTYTVDLNKT
+728 TGEVTYTVDLNRT
-741 GLNQIPENAIFTDTY
+741 GLNQIPERATFTDTY

-764 GSLRVCICWNNT
+764 GSLHVYITRENGGR
-776 EQANIVAEPQYKGQ
+776 AESFAEMEYSGACVD
-790 YLNEGKHQ
+790 ETKHQ
-798 ITLQFEAFGGGLW
+798 ISFGFGQSSW
-811 EAGDKHNWNYLREI
+811 KVKKEI
-825 YKPDGGE
+825 LPYFIEQHYGNIE
-832 TEAVNAYKAA
+832 NFKAA
-842 QDWYRREYKDQWNNN
+842 VQDGSWYRKESQSENG
-857 QTKYPWIRIEYRLR
+857 KYPWIRIEYRLR

-892 WVGASASAT
+892 WVSASASAT

-915 GLLKYAI
+915 GLLKYTI

-932 DGGKLTLTD
+932 DGEKLTLTD

-959 GTKET
+959 KANTELK
-964 LQRGTDWN
+964 QGTDWN
-972 VAYDAENH
+972 VAYDAESH

-1001 GTGKVNISNK
+1001 GTGTVNISNT

-1026 NASDTSS
+1026 NANDTSS

-1039 YGFQISKVKTGTKI
+1039 YGFQISKVKTDTKI
-1053 GLEGAE
+1053 GLKGAK
-1059 FQITYFHKTDKGIEE
+1059 FKITYFHKTDKGIEE

-1081 TNEYGVALIDQG
+1081 TNEYGVALIDKGNDEKCQG
-1093 NDSTLGNNN
+1093 NDR
-1102 HVYANT
+1102 HIYPDT
-1108 VYCIVETK
+1108 VYRIVETK
-1116 APERYEASGQER
+1116 APEGYEASGKEK
-1128 YIYIDASG
+1128 YICIASK
-1136 EHQNSID
+1136 ENSLETD
-1143 EVTKWLNEQG
+1143 PDLKA
-1153 KTVTKCVNWETI
+1153 VTKCVNWGTI
-1165 TIENSPASQRFP
+1165 TIENSPASQKFS
-1177 FSFTKTDPLG
+1177 FSFTKTDPSG
-1187 KALPGATFTLTDT
+1187 QALPGAAFTLTGEGYT
-1200 SANDPEDPRTATSGE
+1200 QTATSDE
-1215 NGAVTFTDLKPGK
+1215 NGTVTFTDLKPGK
-1228 TYWLAETRAPGGYL
+1228 SYRLEETRAPGGYL
-1242 LSTETWT
+1242 LSMETWT
-1249 IEVGADG
+1249 IEVRENGE
-1256 GMTVTDRSGKTVEK
+1256 MTVTDGSGKTVEK
-1270 PDGGY
+1270 PESGY

-1293 AAYGLLGLALMAMAT
+1293 AVYGLLGLALMAMAT
-1308 AAAYTLARRKKASG
+1308 AAAYTLARRKRASG

>member
-33 EGIRLHTVASETN
+33 EGIRLRTVASETN

-71 ETGRDYKIRVEFSE
+71 ESGRNYKIRVEFSE

-97 HQMTYRFPDGLTV
+97 HQMIYRFPEGLTV
-110 SNLDGQYPVT
+110 RNLDGQYPVT

-130 IQDNTLTFTPWYSTD
+130 IQGNTLAFTPWYSTD
-145 QVNYEPYNAEEMQGN
+145 QVNYEPYNAEEMRGN

-170 VNTEIWFDVVGQFA
+170 VNTKIWFDVVGQFA

-208 PVIELKKESQY
+208 PAIGLKKESQY
-219 DEEANKFH
+219 DADNNKFH

-250 MMGMEGIDSSTLKIT
+250 MMGMKGIDSSTLKIT
-265 KQTGGAAAEGSGYTL
+265 KQSGGATEGSDYTL
-280 NRENGETIIW
+280 NRENGETITW
-290 TDKETP
+290 TDKEPP
-296 DGTHKAGFTMTL
+296 DDPYKVGFTMTL

-316 FTIEYDAP
+316 FTIGYDAP

-329 LERARGENDVG
+329 LEKALGENDVG

-359 DWWGQFFP
+359 DWWGQSFP

-378 QPEGDK
+378 QPGGDK

-410 TDTWSFDTNIESV
+410 EDTWRFDTDKIYSV
-423 SLDKAAGVKITLY
+423 SLDETADVKITLY

-448 KEDEVS
+448 KKDKVS
-454 NYLTEK
+454 QYLTEK
-460 TDGTGFTFIVP
+460 TDGTGFTFTVP
-471 DSAFDVKYCE
+471 NPEFDVKYCE

-488 RMKGES
+488 QMKDES
-494 EGGTSTGTGD
+494 EGGTSAGKGD
-504 VTNTAEFGGQSA
+504 VTNTAKFGDQSA

-569 RLRYEYK
+569 ILKDGYSW
-576 EYWIYNKPSR
+576 YWIYNRPSR
-586 ITVMAVGK
+586 IAVTAVGK
-594 ESRKEQPITAGT
+594 KSRKERPITAGT

-631 NEKIGNADNS
+631 NEKIENADNS

-664 SKNNLVADKEGW
+664 SKQELVSNRAYG
-676 GSYQYPDCYSNKISE
+676 GYMYPDDYDKKISE

-714 TRKVVKHAEVTDSD
+714 TRKVVKHAEITDSE

-764 GSLRVCICWNNT
+764 GSLRVYITRENGGR
-776 EQANIVAEPQYKGQ
+776 AESFAEMEYSGACVD
-790 YLNEGKHQ
+790 ETKHQ
-798 ITLQFEAFGGGLW
+798 ISFGFGQSSW
-811 EAGDKHNWNYLREI
+811 KVKKEI
-825 YKPDGGE
+825 LPYFIEQHYGNIE
-832 TEAVNAYKAA
+832 NFKAA
-842 QDWYRREYKDQWNNN
+842 VQDGSWYRKEN
-857 QTKYPWIRIEYRLR
+857 QNENGKYPWIRIEYRLR
-871 LKDQYVD
+871 LKGQYVD

-892 WVGASASAT
+892 WVSASASAT

-915 GLLKYAI
+915 GLLKYTI

-932 DGGKLTLTD
+932 DGEKLTLTD

-959 GTKET
+959 KTNAELK
-964 LQRGTDWN
+964 RGTEWN
-972 VAYDAENH
+972 VAYDAERH

-1001 GTGKVNISNK
+1001 GTGKVNISNT
-1011 ATLLGESSTV
+1011 ATLLGESSTA

-1039 YGFQISKVKTGTKI
+1039 FGFQISKVKTDTKI

-1059 FQITYFHKTDKGIEE
+1059 FKITYFHKTDKGIEE

-1093 NDSTLGNNN
+1093 NDNDCQGNDR
-1102 HVYANT
+1102 HIYPDT
-1108 VYCIVETK
+1108 VYRIVETK
-1116 APERYEASGQER
+1116 APEGYEASGQEK
-1128 YIYIDASG
+1128 YICIASK
-1136 EHQNSID
+1136 EDSLETDSDLKAIVD
-1143 EVTKWLNEQG
+1143 SLEG

-1165 TIENSPASQRFP
+1165 TIENSPASQKCP
-1177 FSFTKTDPLG
+1177 FSFTKTDPSG
-1187 KALPGATFTLTDT
+1187 EALPGATFTLTG
-1200 SANDPEDPRTATSGE
+1200 EDYTQNATSDE
-1215 NGAVTFTDLKPGK
+1215 NGTVTFTDLKPGK
-1228 TYWLAETRAPGGYL
+1228 TYRLEETRTPGGYL
-1242 LSTETWT
+1242 LSTETWM
-1249 IEVGADG
+1249 IEVGENG
-1256 GMTVTDRSGKTVEK
+1256 GMTVKDGSGKTVEK
-1270 PDGGY
+1270 PESGY

-1293 AAYGLLGLALMAMAT
+1293 AGYGLLGLALMAMAT
-1308 AAAYTLARRKKASG
+1308 AASYTLARRKKASG

>member
-33 EGIRLHTVASETN
+33 EGIRLRTVASETN

-85 GNRDNQFQVNGN
+85 GNRDNQFQVNDS
-97 HQMTYRFPDGLTV
+97 HQMTYRFPEKLKV

-130 IQDNTLTFTPWYSTD
+130 IRDNTLTFTPWYSSN
-145 QVNYEPYNAEEMQGN
+145 QVDYEPYNAEKVQGN

-170 VNTEIWFDVVGQFA
+170 VNTEIWFDVVGQFT
-184 ETEGKFKFTDS
+184 ETKENFRFTDS
-195 LNKEWNVVPERNE
+195 LNKEWVVVPERNE
-208 PVIELKKESQY
+208 PVIELQKESRY
-219 DEEANKFH
+219 DADNKKFH
-227 YTIHATVTN
+227 YTIHAKVTN

-250 MMGMEGIDSSTLKIT
+250 MMGMKGIDSSTLKIT
-265 KQTGGAAAEGSGYTL
+265 KQTGETTEGSDYTL
-280 NRENGETIIW
+280 NGENGETIIW
-290 TDKETP
+290 TDKETT
-296 DGTHKAGFTMTL
+296 DGKHKVGFTMTL
-308 KDVKKDDT
+308 KDVKKDDI

-329 LERARGENDVG
+329 LEEALGKNDVG

-378 QPEGDK
+378 QPEDDK

-397 ETNPENKVNGKTV
+397 ETNPEKKVNGEKV
-410 TDTWSFDTNIESV
+410 TDKWSFQNQIESV
-423 SLDKAAGVKITLY
+423 SLDEAAGVKITLY

-454 NYLTEK
+454 KYLTEK
-460 TDGTGFTFIVP
+460 TDGKGFIFTVP
-471 DSAFDVKYCE
+471 NPEPAFDVKYCE

-488 RMKGES
+488 QMKGES

-504 VTNTAEFGGQSA
+504 VTNTADFGGRSA

-564 FEDEF
+564 FEDEL

-631 NEKIGNADNS
+631 NEKIENADNS

-676 GSYQYPDCYSNKISE
+676 GAQQYPDYYSNKISE

-714 TRKVVKHAEVTDSD
+714 TRKVVKHAEITDSD

-741 GLNQIPENAIFTDTY
+741 GLNQIPESAIFTDTY

-764 GSLRVCICWNNT
+764 GSLRVCICWNNN
-776 EQANIVAEPQYKGQ
+776 ERVDIVAEPQYKGQ

-798 ITLQFEAFGGGLW
+798 ITLKFEAFGDGLW
-811 EAGDKHNWNYLREI
+811 KAGENYNPDYLIEI
-825 YKPDGGE
+825 YKPGGSK
-832 TEAVNAYKAA
+832 EAAINAYKAA
-842 QDWYRREYKDQWNNN
+842 QDWYRREYKDRWDNNN
-857 QTKYPWIRIEYRLR
+857 PTKYPWIRIEYRLR

-878 GNPYRVNNTAKLGD
+878 GNPYRVKNTAKLGD

-932 DGGKLTLTD
+932 DGGELTLTD
-941 VMTNLSPMMDSS
+941 VMTNLSPMMDSN

-959 GTKET
+959 KTNAELK
-964 LQRGTDWN
+964 RGTDWN
-972 VAYDAENH
+972 VAYDAESH

-986 PNSRALEIQYSARAT
+986 PNSSALEIQYSARAT
-1001 GTGKVNISNK
+1001 GTGKVDISNT

-1026 NASDTSS
+1026 NANDTSS

-1039 YGFQISKVKTGTKI
+1039 FGFQISKVKTDTKI

-1059 FQITYFHKTDKGIEE
+1059 FKITYYHKTDEGIEE

-1081 TNEYGVALIDQG
+1081 TKEYGVALIDQG
-1093 NDSTLGNNN
+1093 NDKDCQGNDR
-1102 HVYANT
+1102 HIYPDT
-1108 VYCIVETK
+1108 VYRIVETK
-1116 APERYEASGQER
+1116 APEGYEASGQEK
-1128 YIYIDASG
+1128 YIYIASKEDSLETDSDLQAIVDSLEG
-1136 EHQNSID
+1136 
-1143 EVTKWLNEQG
+1143 VTE
-1153 KTVTKCVNWETI
+1153 CVNWGTI
-1165 TIENSPASQRFP
+1165 TIENSPASQKFP
-1177 FSFTKTDPLG
+1177 FSFTKTDLSG
-1187 KALPGATFTLTDT
+1187 EALPGATFALTGEGY
-1200 SANDPEDPRTATSGE
+1200 SQTATSGE
-1215 NGAVTFTDLKPGK
+1215 TGTVTFTDLKPGK
-1228 TYWLAETRAPGGYL
+1228 TYQLEETRAPGGYL
-1242 LSTETWT
+1242 LSTEKWT
-1249 IEVGADG
+1249 IAVGADG
-1256 GMTVTDRSGKTVEK
+1256 SMTVKDESGNTVT